1 MKNNLR
7 YGIRKHKLGAASV
20 FLGTMIVVGMGQDKE
35 AAASEQ
41 KTTTVEENGNSA
53 TDNKTSETQTTATNV
68 NHIEETQS
76 YNATVTEQPS
86 NATQVTTE
94 EAPKAVQAPQTAQP
108 ANIETVK
115 EEVVKEEAKP
125 QVKET
130 TQSQD
135 NSGDQR
141 QVDLTPKKAT
151 QNQVAETQVEVAQPR
166 TASESKPRVTRSA
179 DVAEAKEA
187 SNAKV
192 ETGTDVTSKVTVEI
206 GSIEGHNNT
215 NKVEPH
221 AGQRAVLK
229 YKLKFENGL
238 HQGDYF
244 DFTLSNNV
252 NTHGVST
259 ARKVPEIKNG
269 SVVMATGEVLEGGKI
284 RYTFTNDI
292 EDKVDVTAELEINLF
307 IDPKTVQTN
316 GNQTITSTLN
326 EEQTSKELDVKYKD
340 GIGNYYANLNGSI
353 ETFNKANN
361 RFSHVAFIKPN
372 NGKTTSVT
380 VTGTLMKGSNQ
391 NGNQP
396 KVRIFEYL
404 GNNEDIA
411 KSVYANTT
419 DTSKF
424 KEVTSNM
431 SGNLN
436 LQNNGSYSLNIENLD
451 KTYVVHYDGE
461 YLNGTDEVDFRTQ
474 MVGHPEQLYKYYYD
488 RGYTL
493 TWDNGLVLYSNKANG
508 NGKNGPIIQNNKFE
522 YKEDTIKETL
532 TGQYD
537 KNLVTTVEEEYDS
550 STLDIDYHT
559 AIDGGGGY
567 VDGYIETIEETDSS
581 AIDIDYHTAVDSEA
595 GHVGGYTE
603 SSEESNPI
611 DFEESTH
618 ENSKH
623 HADVVEYEEDTNPG
637 GGQVTTE
644 SNLVEFDEEST
655 KGIVTGA
662 VSDHTTVE
670 DTKEYTTE
678 SNLIELVDELPE
690 EHGQA
695 QGPVEEITENNH
707 HISHSGL
714 GTENGHGNY
723 DVIEEIEE
731 NSHVDIK
738 SELGYEGGQNS
749 GNQSFEEDTEE
760 DKPKYEQGGNI
771 VDIDFDSVPQIHGQN
786 KGNQSFE
793 EDTEKDKPKYEHGG
807 NIIDIDF
814 DSVPHIH
821 GFNKHTEIIEEDTNP
836 GGGQVTTESNLVEF
850 DEESTKG
857 IVTGAVSDHTTVE
870 DTKEYTTE
878 SNLIELVDEL
888 PEEHGQA
895 QGPIEEITENN
906 HHISHSGLGT
916 ENGHGNYDVIEEIEE
931 NSHVDIKSELGYEGG
946 QNSGNQSFEEDTE
959 EDKPKYE
966 QGGNI
971 VDIDF
976 DSVPQIH
983 GQNKGNQSFEEDTEK
998 DKPKYEQGGNIID
1011 IDFDSVPH
1019 IHGFNKHTEI
1029 IEEDTNKDKPNYQF
1043 GGHNSVDFEED
1054 TLPQVS
1060 GHNEGQQT
1068 IEEDTTPPIV
1078 PPTPPTPEV
1087 PSEPETP
1094 TPPTP
1099 EVPSEPE
1106 TPTPPTPEVP
1116 TEPGKPIPPAKEEP
1130 KKPSKPVEQGKVVTP
1145 VIEINEK
1152 VKAVVPTKKAQSKK
1166 SELPETGGEESTNNG
1181 MLFGGLF
1188 SILGLALLRRN
1199 KKNHKA

>member
-41 KTTTVEENGNSA
+41 KTTVEENGNSA
-53 TDNKTSETQTTATNV
+53 TDNKVSETQTTATNV
-68 NHIEETQS
+68 NTIEETQS

-94 EAPKAVQAPQTAQP
+94 EAPNAVQAPQTAQP
-108 ANIETVK
+108 ANVETVK
-115 EEVVKEEAKP
+115 EEEKP

-130 TQSQD
+130 TQPQD
-135 NSGDQR
+135 NSGNQR
-141 QVDLTPKKAT
+141 QVDLTPKKVT
-151 QNQVAETQVEVAQPR
+151 QNQGTETQVEVAQPR

-187 SNAKV
+187 SDVSEVK
-192 ETGTDVTSKVTVEI
+192 GTDVTSKVTVTES
-206 GSIEGHNNT
+206 SIEGHNNT

-259 ARKVPEIKNG
+259 VRKVPDILNG
-269 SVVMATGEVLEGGKI
+269 SLVMATGKVLGEGKI
-284 RYTFTNDI
+284 RYTFTDYINN
-292 EDKVDVTAELEINLF
+292 KVNVTANLEINLF
-307 IDPKTVQTN
+307 IDPKTVQDN
-316 GNQTITSTLN
+316 GNQKITSMINDHETEKTIPISYN
-326 EEQTSKELDVKYKD
+326 PGVSNT
-340 GIGNYYANLNGSI
+340 YANINGSI
-353 ETFNKANN
+353 ETFNKADNK
-361 RFSHVAFIKPN
+361 FTHVAYIIPK
-372 NGKTTSVT
+372 NGMSTESATI
-380 VTGTLMKGSNQ
+380 TGTLMKGSNS
-391 NGNQP
+391 NGNSP
-396 KVRIFEYL
+396 TVKIFEVL
-404 GNNEDIA
+404 ESNKELP
-411 KSVYANTT
+411 KSVYANIN
-419 DTSKF
+419 DTNTF
-424 KEVTSNM
+424 KDVTSQM
-431 SGNLN
+431 KDNLTVSE
-436 LQNNGSYSLNIENLD
+436 NGSYSLNIENLN
-451 KTYVVHYDGE
+451 KTYVVHYSGE
-461 YLNGTDEVDFRTQ
+461 YLSGSHEVDFRTQ
-474 MVGHPEQLYKYYYD
+474 MTGHPKQQSIYYYNH
-488 RGYTL
+488 GYTL

-508 NGKNGPIIQNNKFE
+508 DGKYGPIVDSNNFE
-522 YKEDTIKETL
+522 FSEDSGNGSIS
-532 TGQYD
+532 GQYD
-537 KNLVTTVEEEYDS
+537 AKQIIETEENQDN
-550 STLDIDYHT
+550 TPLDIDYHT
-559 AIDGGGGY
+559 AIDGEGGY

-695 QGPVEEITENNH
+695 QGPIEEITENNH

-723 DVIEEIEE
+723 GVIEEIEE

-786 KGNQSFE
+786 KGDQSFE

-821 GFNKHTEIIEEDTNP
+821 GFNKHTEIIEEDTN
-836 GGGQVTTESNLVEF
+836 
-850 DEESTKG
+850 
-857 IVTGAVSDHTTVE
+857 
-870 DTKEYTTE
+870 
-878 SNLIELVDEL
+878 
-888 PEEHGQA
+888 
-895 QGPIEEITENN
+895 
-906 HHISHSGLGT
+906 
-916 ENGHGNYDVIEEIEE
+916 
-931 NSHVDIKSELGYEGG
+931 
-946 QNSGNQSFEEDTE
+946 
-959 EDKPKYE
+959 
-966 QGGNI
+966 
-971 VDIDF
+971 
-976 DSVPQIH
+976 
-983 GQNKGNQSFEEDTEK
+983 
-998 DKPKYEQGGNIID
+998 
-1011 IDFDSVPH
+1011 
-1019 IHGFNKHTEI
+1019 
-1029 IEEDTNKDKPNYQF
+1029 KDKPNYQF
-1043 GGHNSVDFEED
+1043 GGHNIVDFEED
-1054 TLPQVS
+1054 TLPKVS
-1060 GHNEGQQT
+1060 GQNEGQQT
-1068 IEEDTTPPIV
+1068 IEEDTTPPT

-1099 EVPSEPE
+1099 EVPA
-1106 TPTPPTPEVP
+1106 
-1116 TEPGKPIPPAKEEP
+1116 EPGKPVPPAKEEP
-1130 KKPSKPVEQGKVVTP
+1130 KKPSKPVEQ
-1145 VIEINEK
+1145 
-1152 VKAVVPTKKAQSKK
+1152 
-1166 SELPETGGEESTNNG
+1166 
-1181 MLFGGLF
+1181 
-1188 SILGLALLRRN
+1188 
-1199 KKNHKA
+1199 

>member
-41 KTTTVEENGNSA
+41 KTTVEENGNSA
-53 TDNKTSETQTTATNV
+53 TDNKVSETQTTATNV
-68 NHIEETQS
+68 NTIEETQS
-76 YNATVTEQPS
+76 YNATVTEQLS

-94 EAPKAVQAPQTAQP
+94 EAPNAVQEPQTAQP
-108 ANIETVK
+108 ANVETVK
-115 EEVVKEEAKP
+115 EEEKP

-130 TQSQD
+130 TQPQD
-135 NSGDQR
+135 NSGNQR
-141 QVDLTPKKAT
+141 QVDLTPKKVT
-151 QNQVAETQVEVAQPR
+151 QNQGTETQVEVAQPR

-179 DVAEAKEA
+179 DVVESKEA
-187 SNAKV
+187 SDAKV
-192 ETGTDVTSKVTVEI
+192 EMGTDVTSKVTVTES
-206 GSIEGHNNT
+206 SIEGHNNT

-229 YKLKFENGL
+229 YKLKFEKGL
-238 HQGDYF
+238 HKGDYF

-269 SVVMATGEVLEGGKI
+269 SVVMATGKILEGGKI

-326 EEQTSKELDVKYKD
+326 GEQTSKELDVKYKD

-361 RFSHVAFIKPN
+361 RFTHVAFIKPN

-396 KVRIFEYL
+396 KVRVFEYL

-424 KEVTSNM
+424 KEVTSSMN
-431 SGNLN
+431 GNLN
-436 LQNNGSYSLNIENLD
+436 VQTNGSYSLNLENLD

-559 AIDGGGGY
+559 AIDGEGGY

-644 SNLVEFDEEST
+644 SNLVEFDE
-655 KGIVTGA
+655 
-662 VSDHTTVE
+662 D
-670 DTKEYTTE
+670 
-678 SNLIELVDELPE
+678 
-690 EHGQA
+690 
-695 QGPVEEITENNH
+695 
-707 HISHSGL
+707 
-714 GTENGHGNY
+714 
-723 DVIEEIEE
+723 
-731 NSHVDIK
+731 
-738 SELGYEGGQNS
+738 
-749 GNQSFEEDTEE
+749 
-760 DKPKYEQGGNI
+760 
-771 VDIDFDSVPQIHGQN
+771 
-786 KGNQSFE
+786 
-793 EDTEKDKPKYEHGG
+793 
-807 NIIDIDF
+807 
-814 DSVPHIH
+814 
-821 GFNKHTEIIEEDTNP
+821 
-836 GGGQVTTESNLVEF
+836 
-850 DEESTKG
+850 STKG

-916 ENGHGNYDVIEEIEE
+916 ENGHGNYGVIEEIEE

-983 GQNKGNQSFEEDTEK
+983 GQNNGNQSFEEDTEK
-998 DKPKYEQGGNIID
+998 DKPKYEHGGNIID

-1054 TLPQVS
+1054 TLPKVS
-1060 GHNEGQQT
+1060 GQNEGQQT
-1068 IEEDTTPPIV
+1068 IEEDTT

-1116 TEPGKPIPPAKEEP
+1116 SEPETPTPPTPEVPAEPGKPVPPAKEEP

-1152 VKAVVPTKKAQSKK
+1152 VKAVAPTKKPQSKK
-1166 SELPETGGEESTNNG
+1166 SELPETGGEESTNKG

>member
-41 KTTTVEENGNSA
+41 KTTVEENGNSA
-53 TDNKTSETQTTATNV
+53 TDNKVSETQTTATNV

-76 YNATVTEQPS
+76 YNATATEQPS

-108 ANIETVK
+108 ANLETVK
-115 EEVVKEEAKP
+115 EEVVKEEANP

-151 QNQVAETQVEVAQPR
+151 QNQAAETQVEVAQPR
-166 TASESKPRVTRSA
+166 TVSESKPRVTRSA
-179 DVAEAKEA
+179 DVAEA
-187 SNAKV
+187 SDAKV
-192 ETGTDVTSKVTVEI
+192 ETGTDVTSKVTVTES
-206 GSIEGHNNT
+206 SIEGHNNT

-221 AGQRAVLK
+221 EGQRAILK
-229 YKLKFENGL
+229 YKLKFEDGL
-238 HQGDYF
+238 KKGDYF

-252 NTHGVST
+252 NTYGVST

-269 SVVMATGEVLEGGKI
+269 SVVMATGQLLEGGKI
-284 RYTFTNDI
+284 RYTFTDYI
-292 EDKVDVTAELEINLF
+292 DHKVDVTAELDINLF
-307 IDPKTVQTN
+307 IDPKTVQNN
-316 GNQTITSTLN
+316 GNQTITSSLN
-326 EEQTSKELDVKYKD
+326 NKVTTNNVEVTYKN
-340 GIGNYYANLNGSI
+340 GVSNYYANVNGSI
-353 ETFNKANN
+353 ETFNKKDNK
-361 RFSHVAFIKPN
+361 FSHVAYIKPL
-372 NGKTTSVT
+372 NGDALESVT
-380 VTGTLMKGSNQ
+380 VTGTLIKGSNAS
-391 NGNQP
+391 GNQP
-396 KVRIFEYL
+396 TVKVYEYL
-404 GNNEDIA
+404 GSKEELSQ
-411 KSVYANTT
+411 SVYAETS

-424 KEVTSNM
+424 KDVTNDMNGKLTVQS
-431 SGNLN
+431 
-436 LQNNGSYSLNIENLD
+436 NGSYSLNLDKLD
-451 KTYVVHYDGE
+451 KTYVIHYDGE
-461 YLNGTDEVDFRTQ
+461 YLNSADEVDFRTQ
-474 MVGHPEQLYKYYYD
+474 MVGHPKQSYYYYYHN
-488 RGYTL
+488 GYTL

-508 NGKNGPIIQNNKFE
+508 NGKNGEIIEKN
-522 YKEDTIKETL
+522 DL
-532 TGQYD
+532 TFTEESGDGSINGSYTEQQIV
-537 KNLVTTVEEEYDS
+537 NTVEETDS

-559 AIDGGGGY
+559 AIDGEGGY

-723 DVIEEIEE
+723 GVIEEIEE

-786 KGNQSFE
+786 N
-793 EDTEKDKPKYEHGG
+793 
-807 NIIDIDF
+807 
-814 DSVPHIH
+814 
-821 GFNKHTEIIEEDTNP
+821 
-836 GGGQVTTESNLVEF
+836 
-850 DEESTKG
+850 
-857 IVTGAVSDHTTVE
+857 
-870 DTKEYTTE
+870 
-878 SNLIELVDEL
+878 
-888 PEEHGQA
+888 
-895 QGPIEEITENN
+895 
-906 HHISHSGLGT
+906 
-916 ENGHGNYDVIEEIEE
+916 
-931 NSHVDIKSELGYEGG
+931 
-946 QNSGNQSFEEDTE
+946 
-959 EDKPKYE
+959 
-966 QGGNI
+966 
-971 VDIDF
+971 
-976 DSVPQIH
+976 
-983 GQNKGNQSFEEDTEK
+983 GNQSFEEDTEK

-1011 IDFDSVPH
+1011 IDFDSVPQ

-1054 TLPQVS
+1054 TLPKVS
-1060 GHNEGQQT
+1060 GQNEGQQT
-1068 IEEDTTPPIV
+1068 IEEDTT

-1116 TEPGKPIPPAKEEP
+1116 SEPETPTPPTPEVPAEPGKPVPPAKEEP

-1152 VKAVVPTKKAQSKK
+1152 VKAVAPTKKAQSKK
-1166 SELPETGGEESTNNG
+1166 SELPETGGEESTNKG

-1199 KKNHKA
+1199 KKNNKA

>member
-41 KTTTVEENGNSA
+41 KTTVEENGNSA
-53 TDNKTSETQTTATNV
+53 TDNKVSETQTTATNV
-68 NHIEETQS
+68 NTIEETQS

-94 EAPKAVQAPQTAQP
+94 EAPNAVQAPQTAQP
-108 ANIETVK
+108 ANVETVK
-115 EEVVKEEAKP
+115 EEEKP

-130 TQSQD
+130 TQPQD
-135 NSGDQR
+135 NSGNQR
-141 QVDLTPKKAT
+141 QVDLTPKKVT
-151 QNQVAETQVEVAQPR
+151 QNQGTETQVEVAQPR

-187 SNAKV
+187 SDVSEVK
-192 ETGTDVTSKVTVEI
+192 GTDVTSKVTVTES
-206 GSIEGHNNT
+206 SIEGHNNT

-244 DFTLSNNV
+244 EFTLSNNV

-259 ARKVPEIKNG
+259 VRKVPDILNG
-269 SVVMATGEVLEGGKI
+269 SLVMATGKVLGEGKI
-284 RYTFTNDI
+284 RYTFTDYINN
-292 EDKVDVTAELEINLF
+292 KVNVTANLEINLF
-307 IDPKTVQTN
+307 IDPKTVQDN
-316 GNQTITSTLN
+316 GNQKITSMINDHETEKTIPISYN
-326 EEQTSKELDVKYKD
+326 PGVSNT
-340 GIGNYYANLNGSI
+340 YANINGSI
-353 ETFNKANN
+353 ETFNKADNK
-361 RFSHVAFIKPN
+361 FTHVAYIIPK
-372 NGKTTSVT
+372 NGMSTESATI
-380 VTGTLMKGSNQ
+380 TGTLMKGSNS
-391 NGNQP
+391 NGNSP
-396 KVRIFEYL
+396 TVKIFEVL
-404 GNNEDIA
+404 ESNKELP
-411 KSVYANTT
+411 KSVYANIN
-419 DTSKF
+419 DTNTF
-424 KEVTSNM
+424 KDVTSQM
-431 SGNLN
+431 KDNLTVSE
-436 LQNNGSYSLNIENLD
+436 NGSYSLNIENLN
-451 KTYVVHYDGE
+451 KTYVVHYSGE
-461 YLNGTDEVDFRTQ
+461 YLSGSHEVDFRTQ
-474 MVGHPEQLYKYYYD
+474 MTGHPKQQSIYYYNH
-488 RGYTL
+488 GYTL

-508 NGKNGPIIQNNKFE
+508 DGKYGPIVDSNNFE
-522 YKEDTIKETL
+522 FSEDSGNGSIS
-532 TGQYD
+532 GQYD
-537 KNLVTTVEEEYDS
+537 AKQIIETEENQDN
-550 STLDIDYHT
+550 TPLDIDYHT
-559 AIDGGGGY
+559 AIDGEGGY

-695 QGPVEEITENNH
+695 QGPIEEITENNH

-723 DVIEEIEE
+723 GVIEEIEE

-786 KGNQSFE
+786 KGDQSFE

-821 GFNKHTEIIEEDTNP
+821 GFNKHTEIIEEDTN
-836 GGGQVTTESNLVEF
+836 
-850 DEESTKG
+850 
-857 IVTGAVSDHTTVE
+857 
-870 DTKEYTTE
+870 
-878 SNLIELVDEL
+878 
-888 PEEHGQA
+888 
-895 QGPIEEITENN
+895 
-906 HHISHSGLGT
+906 
-916 ENGHGNYDVIEEIEE
+916 
-931 NSHVDIKSELGYEGG
+931 
-946 QNSGNQSFEEDTE
+946 
-959 EDKPKYE
+959 
-966 QGGNI
+966 
-971 VDIDF
+971 
-976 DSVPQIH
+976 
-983 GQNKGNQSFEEDTEK
+983 
-998 DKPKYEQGGNIID
+998 
-1011 IDFDSVPH
+1011 
-1019 IHGFNKHTEI
+1019 
-1029 IEEDTNKDKPNYQF
+1029 KDKPNYQF
-1043 GGHNSVDFEED
+1043 GGHNIVDFEED
-1054 TLPQVS
+1054 TLPKVS
-1060 GHNEGQQT
+1060 GQNEGQQT
-1068 IEEDTTPPIV
+1068 IEEDTTPPT

-1116 TEPGKPIPPAKEEP
+1116 SEPETPTPPTPEVPSEPETPTPPTPEVPAEPGKPVPPAKEEP

-1152 VKAVVPTKKAQSKK
+1152 VKAVAPTKKAQSKK
-1166 SELPETGGEESTNNG
+1166 SELPETGGEESTNKG

-1199 KKNHKA
+1199 KKNNKA

>member
-41 KTTTVEENGNSA
+41 KTTVEENGNSA
-53 TDNKTSETQTTATNV
+53 TDNKVSETQTTATNV
-68 NHIEETQS
+68 NTIEETQS

-94 EAPKAVQAPQTAQP
+94 EAPNAVQAPQTAQP
-108 ANIETVK
+108 ANVETVK
-115 EEVVKEEAKP
+115 EEEKP

-130 TQSQD
+130 TQPQD
-135 NSGDQR
+135 NSGNQR
-141 QVDLTPKKAT
+141 QVDLTPKKVT
-151 QNQVAETQVEVAQPR
+151 QNQGTETQVEVAQPR
-166 TASESKPRVTRSA
+166 TTSESKPRVTRSA

-187 SNAKV
+187 SDVSEVK
-192 ETGTDVTSKVTVEI
+192 GTDVTSKVTVTES
-206 GSIEGHNNT
+206 SIEGHNNT

-259 ARKVPEIKNG
+259 VRKVPDILNG
-269 SVVMATGEVLEGGKI
+269 SLVMATGKVLGEGKI
-284 RYTFTNDI
+284 RYTFTDYINN
-292 EDKVDVTAELEINLF
+292 KVNVTANLEINLF
-307 IDPKTVQTN
+307 IDPKTVQDN
-316 GNQTITSTLN
+316 GNQKITSMINDHETEKTIPISYN
-326 EEQTSKELDVKYKD
+326 PGVSNT
-340 GIGNYYANLNGSI
+340 YANINGSI
-353 ETFNKANN
+353 ETFNKADNK
-361 RFSHVAFIKPN
+361 FTHVAYIIPK
-372 NGKTTSVT
+372 NGMSTESATI
-380 VTGTLMKGSNQ
+380 TGTLMKGSNS
-391 NGNQP
+391 NGNSP
-396 KVRIFEYL
+396 TVKIFEVL
-404 GNNEDIA
+404 ESNKELP
-411 KSVYANTT
+411 KSVYANIN
-419 DTSKF
+419 DTNTF
-424 KEVTSNM
+424 KDVTSQM
-431 SGNLN
+431 KDNLTVSE
-436 LQNNGSYSLNIENLD
+436 NGSYSLNIENLN
-451 KTYVVHYDGE
+451 KTYVVHYSGE
-461 YLNGTDEVDFRTQ
+461 YLSGSHEVDFRTQ
-474 MVGHPEQLYKYYYD
+474 MTGHPKQQSIYYYNH
-488 RGYTL
+488 GYTL

-508 NGKNGPIIQNNKFE
+508 DGKYGPIVDSNNFE
-522 YKEDTIKETL
+522 FSEDSGNGSIS
-532 TGQYD
+532 GQYD
-537 KNLVTTVEEEYDS
+537 AKQIIETEENQDN
-550 STLDIDYHT
+550 TPLDIDYHT
-559 AIDGGGGY
+559 AIDGEGGY

-695 QGPVEEITENNH
+695 QGPIEEITENNH

-723 DVIEEIEE
+723 GVIEEIEE

-786 KGNQSFE
+786 KGDQSFE

-821 GFNKHTEIIEEDTNP
+821 GFNKHTEIIEEDTN
-836 GGGQVTTESNLVEF
+836 
-850 DEESTKG
+850 
-857 IVTGAVSDHTTVE
+857 
-870 DTKEYTTE
+870 
-878 SNLIELVDEL
+878 
-888 PEEHGQA
+888 
-895 QGPIEEITENN
+895 
-906 HHISHSGLGT
+906 
-916 ENGHGNYDVIEEIEE
+916 
-931 NSHVDIKSELGYEGG
+931 
-946 QNSGNQSFEEDTE
+946 
-959 EDKPKYE
+959 
-966 QGGNI
+966 
-971 VDIDF
+971 
-976 DSVPQIH
+976 
-983 GQNKGNQSFEEDTEK
+983 
-998 DKPKYEQGGNIID
+998 
-1011 IDFDSVPH
+1011 
-1019 IHGFNKHTEI
+1019 
-1029 IEEDTNKDKPNYQF
+1029 KDKPNYQF
-1043 GGHNSVDFEED
+1043 GGHNIVDFEED
-1054 TLPQVS
+1054 TLPKVS
-1060 GHNEGQQT
+1060 GQNEGQQT
-1068 IEEDTTPPIV
+1068 IEEDTTPPT

-1116 TEPGKPIPPAKEEP
+1116 SEPETPTPPTPEVPSEPETPTPPTPEVPAEPGKPVPPAKEEP

-1152 VKAVVPTKKAQSKK
+1152 VKAVAPTKKAQSKK
-1166 SELPETGGEESTNNG
+1166 SELPETGGEESTNKG

-1199 KKNHKA
+1199 KKNNKA

>member
-53 TDNKTSETQTTATNV
+53 TDNKVNETQTTTTNV
-68 NHIEETQS
+68 NTIDETQS
-76 YNATVTEQPS
+76 YSATATEQPS

-94 EAPKAVQAPQTAQP
+94 KAPKAVQAVQAPQTAQP
-108 ANIETVK
+108 ANLETVK

-166 TASESKPRVTRSA
+166 TVSESKPRVTRSA

-187 SNAKV
+187 SDVSEVK
-192 ETGTDVTSKVTVEI
+192 GTDVTSKVTVTES
-206 GSIEGHNNT
+206 SIEGHNNT

-259 ARKVPEIKNG
+259 VRKVPDILNG
-269 SVVMATGEVLEGGKI
+269 SLVMATGKVLGEGKI
-284 RYTFTNDI
+284 RYTFTDYINN
-292 EDKVDVTAELEINLF
+292 KVNVTANLEINLF
-307 IDPKTVQTN
+307 IDPKTVQDN
-316 GNQTITSTLN
+316 GNQKITSMINDHETEKTIPISYN
-326 EEQTSKELDVKYKD
+326 PGVSNT
-340 GIGNYYANLNGSI
+340 YANINGSI
-353 ETFNKANN
+353 ETFNKADNK
-361 RFSHVAFIKPN
+361 FTHVAYIIPK
-372 NGKTTSVT
+372 NGMSTESATI
-380 VTGTLMKGSNQ
+380 TGTLMKGSNS
-391 NGNQP
+391 NGNSP
-396 KVRIFEYL
+396 TVKIFEVL
-404 GNNEDIA
+404 ESNKELP
-411 KSVYANTT
+411 KSVYANIN
-419 DTSKF
+419 DTNTF
-424 KEVTSNM
+424 KDVTSQM
-431 SGNLN
+431 KDNLTVSE
-436 LQNNGSYSLNIENLD
+436 NGSYSLNIENLN
-451 KTYVVHYDGE
+451 KTYVVHYSGE
-461 YLNGTDEVDFRTQ
+461 YLSGSHEVDFRTQ
-474 MVGHPEQLYKYYYD
+474 MTGHPKQQSIYYYNH
-488 RGYTL
+488 GYTL

-508 NGKNGPIIQNNKFE
+508 DGKYGPIVDSNNFE
-522 YKEDTIKETL
+522 FSEDSGNGSIS
-532 TGQYD
+532 GQYD
-537 KNLVTTVEEEYDS
+537 AKQIIETEENQDN
-550 STLDIDYHT
+550 TPLDIDYHT
-559 AIDGGGGY
+559 AIDGEGGY

-695 QGPVEEITENNH
+695 QGPIEEITENNH

-723 DVIEEIEE
+723 GVIEEIEE

-786 KGNQSFE
+786 KGDQSFE

-821 GFNKHTEIIEEDTNP
+821 GFNKHTEIIEEDTN
-836 GGGQVTTESNLVEF
+836 
-850 DEESTKG
+850 
-857 IVTGAVSDHTTVE
+857 
-870 DTKEYTTE
+870 
-878 SNLIELVDEL
+878 
-888 PEEHGQA
+888 
-895 QGPIEEITENN
+895 
-906 HHISHSGLGT
+906 
-916 ENGHGNYDVIEEIEE
+916 
-931 NSHVDIKSELGYEGG
+931 
-946 QNSGNQSFEEDTE
+946 
-959 EDKPKYE
+959 
-966 QGGNI
+966 
-971 VDIDF
+971 
-976 DSVPQIH
+976 
-983 GQNKGNQSFEEDTEK
+983 
-998 DKPKYEQGGNIID
+998 
-1011 IDFDSVPH
+1011 
-1019 IHGFNKHTEI
+1019 
-1029 IEEDTNKDKPNYQF
+1029 KDKPNYQF
-1043 GGHNSVDFEED
+1043 GGHNIVDFEED
-1054 TLPQVS
+1054 TLPKVS
-1060 GHNEGQQT
+1060 GQNEGQQT
-1068 IEEDTTPPIV
+1068 IEEDTTPPT

-1087 PSEPETP
+1087 PSEPET
-1094 TPPTP
+1094 
-1099 EVPSEPE
+1099 
-1106 TPTPPTPEVP
+1106 
-1116 TEPGKPIPPAKEEP
+1116 
-1130 KKPSKPVEQGKVVTP
+1130 
-1145 VIEINEK
+1145 
-1152 VKAVVPTKKAQSKK
+1152 
-1166 SELPETGGEESTNNG
+1166 
-1181 MLFGGLF
+1181 
-1188 SILGLALLRRN
+1188 
-1199 KKNHKA
+1199 

>member
-53 TDNKTSETQTTATNV
+53 TDNKVNETQTTTTNV
-68 NHIEETQS
+68 NTIDETQS
-76 YNATVTEQPS
+76 YSATATEQPS

-94 EAPKAVQAPQTAQP
+94 KAPKAVQAVQAPQTAQP
-108 ANIETVK
+108 ANLETVK

-166 TASESKPRVTRSA
+166 TVSESKPRVTRSA

-187 SNAKV
+187 SDVSEVK
-192 ETGTDVTSKVTVEI
+192 GTDVTSKVTVTES
-206 GSIEGHNNT
+206 SIEGHNNT

-259 ARKVPEIKNG
+259 VRKVPDILNG
-269 SVVMATGEVLEGGKI
+269 SLVMATGKVLGEGKI
-284 RYTFTNDI
+284 RYTFTDYINN
-292 EDKVDVTAELEINLF
+292 KVNVTANLEINLF
-307 IDPKTVQTN
+307 IDPKTVQDN
-316 GNQTITSTLN
+316 GNQKITSMINDHETEKTIPISYN
-326 EEQTSKELDVKYKD
+326 PGVSNT
-340 GIGNYYANLNGSI
+340 YANINGSI
-353 ETFNKANN
+353 ETFNKADNK
-361 RFSHVAFIKPN
+361 FTHVAYIIPK
-372 NGKTTSVT
+372 NGMSTESATI
-380 VTGTLMKGSNQ
+380 TGTLMKGSNS
-391 NGNQP
+391 NGNSP
-396 KVRIFEYL
+396 TVKIFEVL
-404 GNNEDIA
+404 ESNKELP
-411 KSVYANTT
+411 KSVYANIN
-419 DTSKF
+419 DTNTF
-424 KEVTSNM
+424 KDVTSQM
-431 SGNLN
+431 KDNLTVSE
-436 LQNNGSYSLNIENLD
+436 NGSYSLNIENLN
-451 KTYVVHYDGE
+451 KTYVVHYSGE
-461 YLNGTDEVDFRTQ
+461 YLSGSHEVDFRTQ
-474 MVGHPEQLYKYYYD
+474 MTGHPKQQSIYYYNH
-488 RGYTL
+488 GYTL

-508 NGKNGPIIQNNKFE
+508 DGKYGPIVDSNNFE
-522 YKEDTIKETL
+522 FSEDSGNGSIS
-532 TGQYD
+532 GQYD
-537 KNLVTTVEEEYDS
+537 AKQIIETEENQDN
-550 STLDIDYHT
+550 TPLDIDYHT
-559 AIDGGGGY
+559 AIDGEGGY

-695 QGPVEEITENNH
+695 QGPIEEITENNH

-723 DVIEEIEE
+723 GVIEEIEE

-786 KGNQSFE
+786 KGDQSFE

-821 GFNKHTEIIEEDTNP
+821 GFNKHTEIIEEDTN
-836 GGGQVTTESNLVEF
+836 
-850 DEESTKG
+850 
-857 IVTGAVSDHTTVE
+857 
-870 DTKEYTTE
+870 
-878 SNLIELVDEL
+878 
-888 PEEHGQA
+888 
-895 QGPIEEITENN
+895 
-906 HHISHSGLGT
+906 
-916 ENGHGNYDVIEEIEE
+916 
-931 NSHVDIKSELGYEGG
+931 
-946 QNSGNQSFEEDTE
+946 
-959 EDKPKYE
+959 
-966 QGGNI
+966 
-971 VDIDF
+971 
-976 DSVPQIH
+976 
-983 GQNKGNQSFEEDTEK
+983 
-998 DKPKYEQGGNIID
+998 
-1011 IDFDSVPH
+1011 
-1019 IHGFNKHTEI
+1019 
-1029 IEEDTNKDKPNYQF
+1029 KDKPNYQF
-1043 GGHNSVDFEED
+1043 GGHNIVDFEED
-1054 TLPQVS
+1054 TLPKVS
-1060 GHNEGQQT
+1060 GQNEGQQT
-1068 IEEDTTPPIV
+1068 IEEDTTPPT

-1116 TEPGKPIPPAKEEP
+1116 SEPETPTPPTPEVPSEPETPTPPTPEVPAEPGKPVSPAKEEP

-1152 VKAVVPTKKAQSKK
+1152 VKAVAPTKKAQSKK
-1166 SELPETGGEESTNNG
+1166 SELPETGGEESTNKG

-1199 KKNHKA
+1199 KKNNKA

>member
-53 TDNKTSETQTTATNV
+53 TDNKVNETQTTTTNV
-68 NHIEETQS
+68 NTIDETQS
-76 YNATVTEQPS
+76 YSATATEQPS

-94 EAPKAVQAPQTAQP
+94 KAPKAVQAVQAPQTAQP
-108 ANIETVK
+108 ANLETVK

-166 TASESKPRVTRSA
+166 TVSESKPRVTRSA
-179 DVAEAKEA
+179 DVVDAKEA
-187 SNAKV
+187 SDVSEVK
-192 ETGTDVTSKVTVEI
+192 GTDVTSKVTVEDE
-206 GSIEGHNNT
+206 SKIEAPKGNN
-215 NKVEPH
+215 VQPH
-221 AGQRAVLK
+221 EGQRVVLK
-229 YKLKFENGL
+229 YKLKFQDGL
-238 HQGDYF
+238 KTGDYF

-259 ARKVPEIKNG
+259 IRKVPDIKNG
-269 SVVMATGEVLEGGKI
+269 SLVMAKGQVLDNGRI
-284 RYTFTNDI
+284 RYTFIDYI
-292 EDKVDVTAELEINLF
+292 KDKVNVTANLEINLF
-307 IDPKTVQTN
+307 IDPKTVQSN
-316 GNQTITSTLN
+316 GQQTITSKLN
-326 EEQTSKELDVKYKD
+326 GKETSGTMQITYKD
-340 GIGNYYANLNGSI
+340 GVKNQYTNVNGSI
-353 ETFNKANN
+353 ETFDKEKNK
-361 RFSHVAFIKPN
+361 FTHVAYIKPINGN
-372 NGKTTSVT
+372 NSDSVT
-380 VTGTLMKGSNQ
+380 VTGMLTQGSNE
-391 NGNQP
+391 NGTQP
-396 KVRIFEYL
+396 NVKIYEYVGTENGL
-404 GNNEDIA
+404 PQ
-411 KSVYANTT
+411 SVYANTADST
-419 DTSKF
+419 QLKD
-424 KEVTSNM
+424 VTNQM
-431 SGNLN
+431 SDKLKV
-436 LQNNGSYSLNIENLD
+436 QNNGSYSLNFDKLD
-451 KTYVVHYDGE
+451 KTYVIHYTGD
-461 YLNGTDEVDFRTQ
+461 YLNGTSEVNFRTQ
-474 MVGHPEQLYKYYYD
+474 LTGYPENRYKTYYYNN
-488 RGYTL
+488 GYIL

-508 NGKNGPIIQNNKFE
+508 DGKYGPIVDSNNFE
-522 YKEDTIKETL
+522 FSEDSGNGSIS
-532 TGQYD
+532 GQYD
-537 KNLVTTVEEEYDS
+537 AKQIIETEENQDN
-550 STLDIDYHT
+550 TPLDIDYHT
-559 AIDGGGGY
+559 AIDGEGGY

-655 KGIVTGA
+655 RV
-662 VSDHTTVE
+662 
-670 DTKEYTTE
+670 
-678 SNLIELVDELPE
+678 
-690 EHGQA
+690 
-695 QGPVEEITENNH
+695 
-707 HISHSGL
+707 
-714 GTENGHGNY
+714 
-723 DVIEEIEE
+723 
-731 NSHVDIK
+731 
-738 SELGYEGGQNS
+738 
-749 GNQSFEEDTEE
+749 
-760 DKPKYEQGGNI
+760 
-771 VDIDFDSVPQIHGQN
+771 
-786 KGNQSFE
+786 
-793 EDTEKDKPKYEHGG
+793 
-807 NIIDIDF
+807 
-814 DSVPHIH
+814 
-821 GFNKHTEIIEEDTNP
+821 
-836 GGGQVTTESNLVEF
+836 
-850 DEESTKG
+850 

-916 ENGHGNYDVIEEIEE
+916 ENGHGNYGVIEEIEE

-983 GQNKGNQSFEEDTEK
+983 GQNKGDQSFEEDTEK
-998 DKPKYEQGGNIID
+998 DKPKYEHGGNIID

-1043 GGHNSVDFEED
+1043 GGHNIVDFEED
-1054 TLPQVS
+1054 TLPKVS
-1060 GHNEGQQT
+1060 GQNEGQQT
-1068 IEEDTTPPIV
+1068 IEEDTT

-1116 TEPGKPIPPAKEEP
+1116 
-1130 KKPSKPVEQGKVVTP
+1130 
-1145 VIEINEK
+1145 
-1152 VKAVVPTKKAQSKK
+1152 
-1166 SELPETGGEESTNNG
+1166 SEPETPTPPTPEVPSEPEKPTPPTPEVP
-1181 MLFGGLF
+1181 
-1188 SILGLALLRRN
+1188 
-1199 KKNHKA
+1199 

>member
-53 TDNKTSETQTTATNV
+53 TDNKVNETQTTTTNV
-68 NHIEETQS
+68 NTIDETQS
-76 YNATVTEQPS
+76 FSATATEQPS

-94 EAPKAVQAPQTAQP
+94 KAPKAVQAPQTAQP
-108 ANIETVK
+108 ASLETVK

-125 QVKET
+125 QVET
-130 TQSQD
+130 TQPQD

-141 QVDLTPKKAT
+141 QVDLTPKKTT

-179 DVAEAKEA
+179 DVVEAKEA
-187 SNAKV
+187 SDAKV
-192 ETGTDVTSKVTVEI
+192 ETGTDVTSKVTVTES
-206 GSIEGHNNT
+206 SIEGHNNT

-269 SVVMATGEVLEGGKI
+269 SVVMATGKILEGGKI

-326 EEQTSKELDVKYKD
+326 GEQTSKELDVKYKD

-361 RFSHVAFIKPN
+361 RFTHVAFIKPN

-396 KVRIFEYL
+396 KVRVFEYL

-424 KEVTSNM
+424 KEVTSSMN
-431 SGNLN
+431 GNLN
-436 LQNNGSYSLNIENLD
+436 VQTNGSYSLNLENLD

-532 TGQYD
+532 KGQYD

-559 AIDGGGGY
+559 AIDGEGGY

-655 KGIVTGA
+655 KDIVTGA
-662 VSDHTTVE
+662 VSDHTTIE

-678 SNLIELVDELPE
+678 I
-690 EHGQA
+690 
-695 QGPVEEITENNH
+695 
-707 HISHSGL
+707 
-714 GTENGHGNY
+714 
-723 DVIEEIEE
+723 
-731 NSHVDIK
+731 
-738 SELGYEGGQNS
+738 
-749 GNQSFEEDTEE
+749 
-760 DKPKYEQGGNI
+760 
-771 VDIDFDSVPQIHGQN
+771 
-786 KGNQSFE
+786 
-793 EDTEKDKPKYEHGG
+793 
-807 NIIDIDF
+807 
-814 DSVPHIH
+814 
-821 GFNKHTEIIEEDTNP
+821 
-836 GGGQVTTESNLVEF
+836 
-850 DEESTKG
+850 
-857 IVTGAVSDHTTVE
+857 
-870 DTKEYTTE
+870 
-878 SNLIELVDEL
+878 NLIELVDEL

-916 ENGHGNYDVIEEIEE
+916 ENGHGNYGVIEEIEE
-931 NSHVDIKSELGYEGG
+931 NSYVDIKSELGYEGG
-946 QNSGNQSFEEDTE
+946 QNSGDQSFEEDTE

-983 GQNKGNQSFEEDTEK
+983 GQNNGNQSFEEDTEK

-1011 IDFDSVPH
+1011 IDFDSVPQ
-1019 IHGFNKHTEI
+1019 IHGFNKHNEI

-1054 TLPQVS
+1054 TLPKVS
-1060 GHNEGQQT
+1060 GQNEGQQT
-1068 IEEDTTPPIV
+1068 IEEDTTPPTPPAPEV
-1078 PPTPPTPEV
+1078 PSEPGEPTPPTPEV

-1116 TEPGKPIPPAKEEP
+1116 SEPETPTPPTPEVPAEPGKPVPPAKEEP

-1152 VKAVVPTKKAQSKK
+1152 VKAVAPTKQKQSKK
-1166 SELPETGGEESTNNG
+1166 FELPETGGEESTNKG

-1199 KKNHKA
+1199 KKNNKA

>member
-53 TDNKTSETQTTATNV
+53 TDNKVNETQTTTTNV
-68 NHIEETQS
+68 NTIDETQS
-76 YNATVTEQPS
+76 YSATATEQPS

-94 EAPKAVQAPQTAQP
+94 KAPKAVQAVQAPQTAQP
-108 ANIETVK
+108 ANLETVK

-166 TASESKPRVTRSA
+166 TVSESKPRVTRSA
-179 DVAEAKEA
+179 DVVEAKEA
-187 SNAKV
+187 SDVSEVK
-192 ETGTDVTSKVTVEI
+192 GTDVTSKVTVEDE
-206 GSIEGHNNT
+206 SKIEAPKGNN
-215 NKVEPH
+215 VQPH
-221 AGQRAVLK
+221 EGQRVVLK
-229 YKLKFENGL
+229 YKLKFQDGL
-238 HQGDYF
+238 KTGDYF

-259 ARKVPEIKNG
+259 IRKVPDIKNG
-269 SVVMATGEVLEGGKI
+269 SLVMAKGQVLDNGRI
-284 RYTFTNDI
+284 RYTFIDYI
-292 EDKVDVTAELEINLF
+292 KDKVNVTANLEINLF
-307 IDPKTVQTN
+307 IDPKTVQSN
-316 GNQTITSTLN
+316 GQQTITSKLN
-326 EEQTSKELDVKYKD
+326 GKETSGTMQITYKD
-340 GIGNYYANLNGSI
+340 GVKNQYTNVNGSI
-353 ETFNKANN
+353 ETFDKEKNK
-361 RFSHVAFIKPN
+361 FTHVAYIKPINGN
-372 NGKTTSVT
+372 NSDSVT
-380 VTGTLMKGSNQ
+380 VTGMLTQGSNE
-391 NGNQP
+391 NGTQP
-396 KVRIFEYL
+396 NVKIYEYVGTENGL
-404 GNNEDIA
+404 PQ
-411 KSVYANTT
+411 SVYANTADST
-419 DTSKF
+419 QLKD
-424 KEVTSNM
+424 VTNQM
-431 SGNLN
+431 SDKLKV
-436 LQNNGSYSLNIENLD
+436 QNNGSYSLNFDKLD
-451 KTYVVHYDGE
+451 KTYVIHYTGD
-461 YLNGTDEVDFRTQ
+461 YLNGTSEVNFRTQ
-474 MVGHPEQLYKYYYD
+474 LTGYPENRYKTYYYNN
-488 RGYTL
+488 GYIL

-508 NGKNGPIIQNNKFE
+508 DGKYGPIVDSNNFE
-522 YKEDTIKETL
+522 FSEDSGNGSIS
-532 TGQYD
+532 GQYD
-537 KNLVTTVEEEYDS
+537 AKQIIETEENQDN
-550 STLDIDYHT
+550 TPLDIDYHT
-559 AIDGGGGY
+559 AIDGEGGY

-670 DTKEYTTE
+670 GTKEYTTE

-695 QGPVEEITENNH
+695 QGPIEEITENNH

-723 DVIEEIEE
+723 GVIDEIEE

-786 KGNQSFE
+786 N
-793 EDTEKDKPKYEHGG
+793 
-807 NIIDIDF
+807 
-814 DSVPHIH
+814 
-821 GFNKHTEIIEEDTNP
+821 
-836 GGGQVTTESNLVEF
+836 
-850 DEESTKG
+850 
-857 IVTGAVSDHTTVE
+857 
-870 DTKEYTTE
+870 
-878 SNLIELVDEL
+878 
-888 PEEHGQA
+888 
-895 QGPIEEITENN
+895 
-906 HHISHSGLGT
+906 
-916 ENGHGNYDVIEEIEE
+916 
-931 NSHVDIKSELGYEGG
+931 
-946 QNSGNQSFEEDTE
+946 GNQSFEEDTE

-971 VDIDF
+971 IDIDF

-983 GQNKGNQSFEEDTEK
+983 G
-998 DKPKYEQGGNIID
+998 
-1011 IDFDSVPH
+1011 
-1019 IHGFNKHTEI
+1019 FNKHNEI

-1054 TLPQVS
+1054 TLPKVS
-1060 GHNEGQQT
+1060 GQNEGQQT
-1068 IEEDTTPPIV
+1068 IEEDTT

-1094 TPPTP
+1094 VPPTP
-1099 EVPSEPE
+1099 EVPSEP
-1106 TPTPPTPEVP
+1106 
-1116 TEPGKPIPPAKEEP
+1116 GKPVPPAKEEP

-1152 VKAVVPTKKAQSKK
+1152 VKAVAPTKQKQSKK
-1166 SELPETGGEESTNNG
+1166 SELPETGGEESTNKG

-1188 SILGLALLRRN
+1188 SILGLVLLRRN
-1199 KKNHKA
+1199 KKNNKA

>member
-108 ANIETVK
+108 ANVETVK
-115 EEVVKEEAKP
+115 EEEKP

-130 TQSQD
+130 TQPQD
-135 NSGDQR
+135 NSGNQR
-141 QVDLTPKKAT
+141 QVDLTPKKVT
-151 QNQVAETQVEVAQPR
+151 QNQGTETQVEVAQPR

-187 SNAKV
+187 SDVSEVK
-192 ETGTDVTSKVTVEI
+192 GTDVTSKVTVES
-206 GSIEGHNNT
+206 GSIEAPQG

-221 AGQRAVLK
+221 AGQRVVLK
-229 YKLKFENGL
+229 YKLKFADGL
-238 HQGDYF
+238 KRGDYF

-252 NTHGVST
+252 NTYGVST

-269 SVVMATGEVLEGGKI
+269 SVVMATGEILGNGNI
-284 RYTFTNDI
+284 RYIFTNEI
-292 EDKVDVTAELEINLF
+292 EHKVEVTANLEINLF
-307 IDPKTVQTN
+307 IDPKTVQSN
-316 GNQTITSTLN
+316 GEQKITSKLN
-326 EEQTSKELDVKYKD
+326 GEETEKTIPVVYNPGVSNSYTNV
-340 GIGNYYANLNGSI
+340 NGSI
-353 ETFNKANN
+353 ETFNKESNKFTHIAY
-361 RFSHVAFIKPN
+361 IKPM
-372 NGKTTSVT
+372 NGNQSNTVS
-380 VTGTLMKGSNQ
+380 VTGTLTEGSNLA
-391 NGNQP
+391 GGQP
-396 KVRIFEYL
+396 TVKVYEYL
-404 GNNEDIA
+404 GKKDELPQ
-411 KSVYANTT
+411 SVYANTS
-419 DTSKF
+419 DTNKF
-424 KEVTSNM
+424 KDVTKEMNGKLSV
-431 SGNLN
+431 
-436 LQNNGSYSLNIENLD
+436 QDNGSYSLNLDKLD
-451 KTYVVHYDGE
+451 KTYVIHYTGE
-461 YLNGTDEVDFRTQ
+461 YLQGSDQVNFRTELY
-474 MVGHPEQLYKYYYD
+474 GYPERAYKSYYVYG
-488 RGYTL
+488 GYRL
-493 TWDNGLVLYSNKANG
+493 TWDNGLVLYSNKADG
-508 NGKNGPIIQNNKFE
+508 NGKNGQIIQDNDFE
-522 YKEDTIKETL
+522 YKEDTAKGTMS
-532 TGQYD
+532 GQYD
-537 KNLVTTVEEEYDS
+537 AKQIIETEENQDN
-550 STLDIDYHT
+550 TPLDIDYHT
-559 AIDGGGGY
+559 AIDGEGGY

-662 VSDHTTVE
+662 VSDHTTIE

-695 QGPVEEITENNH
+695 QGPIEEITENNH

-723 DVIEEIEE
+723 GVIEEIEE

-786 KGNQSFE
+786 KGDQSFE

-814 DSVPHIH
+814 DSVPQIH
-821 GFNKHTEIIEEDTNP
+821 GFNKHN
-836 GGGQVTTESNLVEF
+836 
-850 DEESTKG
+850 
-857 IVTGAVSDHTTVE
+857 
-870 DTKEYTTE
+870 
-878 SNLIELVDEL
+878 
-888 PEEHGQA
+888 
-895 QGPIEEITENN
+895 
-906 HHISHSGLGT
+906 
-916 ENGHGNYDVIEEIEE
+916 
-931 NSHVDIKSELGYEGG
+931 
-946 QNSGNQSFEEDTE
+946 
-959 EDKPKYE
+959 
-966 QGGNI
+966 
-971 VDIDF
+971 
-976 DSVPQIH
+976 
-983 GQNKGNQSFEEDTEK
+983 
-998 DKPKYEQGGNIID
+998 
-1011 IDFDSVPH
+1011 
-1019 IHGFNKHTEI
+1019 EI

-1054 TLPQVS
+1054 TLPKVS
-1060 GHNEGQQT
+1060 GQNEGQQT
-1068 IEEDTTPPIV
+1068 IEEDTT

-1116 TEPGKPIPPAKEEP
+1116 AEPGKPVPPAKEEP

-1152 VKAVVPTKKAQSKK
+1152 VKAVAPTKKAQSKK
-1166 SELPETGGEESTNNG
+1166 SELPETGGEESTNKG

-1199 KKNHKA
+1199 KKNNKA

>member
-108 ANIETVK
+108 ANVETVK
-115 EEVVKEEAKP
+115 EEEKP

-130 TQSQD
+130 TQPQD
-135 NSGDQR
+135 NSGNQR
-141 QVDLTPKKAT
+141 QVDLTPKKVT
-151 QNQVAETQVEVAQPR
+151 QNQGTETQVEVAQPR

-187 SNAKV
+187 SDVSEVK
-192 ETGTDVTSKVTVEI
+192 GTDVTSKVTVES
-206 GSIEGHNNT
+206 GSIEAPQG

-221 AGQRAVLK
+221 AGQRVVLK
-229 YKLKFENGL
+229 YKLKFADGL
-238 HQGDYF
+238 KRGDYF

-252 NTHGVST
+252 NTYGVST

-269 SVVMATGEVLEGGKI
+269 SVVMATGEILGNGNI
-284 RYTFTNDI
+284 RYTFTNEI
-292 EDKVDVTAELEINLF
+292 EHKVEVTANLEINLF
-307 IDPKTVQTN
+307 IDPKTVQSN
-316 GNQTITSTLN
+316 GEQKITSKLN
-326 EEQTSKELDVKYKD
+326 GEETEKTIPVVYNPGVSNSYTNV
-340 GIGNYYANLNGSI
+340 NGSI
-353 ETFNKANN
+353 ETFNKESNKFTHIAY
-361 RFSHVAFIKPN
+361 IKPM
-372 NGKTTSVT
+372 NGNQSNTVS
-380 VTGTLMKGSNQ
+380 VTGTLTEGSNLA
-391 NGNQP
+391 GGQP
-396 KVRIFEYL
+396 TVKVYEYL
-404 GNNEDIA
+404 GKKDELPQ
-411 KSVYANTT
+411 SVYANTS
-419 DTSKF
+419 DTNKF
-424 KEVTSNM
+424 KDVTKEMNGKLSV
-431 SGNLN
+431 
-436 LQNNGSYSLNIENLD
+436 QDNGSYSLNLDKLD
-451 KTYVVHYDGE
+451 KTYVIHYTGE
-461 YLNGTDEVDFRTQ
+461 YLQGSDQVNFRTELY
-474 MVGHPEQLYKYYYD
+474 GYPERAYKSYYVYG
-488 RGYTL
+488 GYRL
-493 TWDNGLVLYSNKANG
+493 TWDNGLVLYSNKADG
-508 NGKNGPIIQNNKFE
+508 NGKNGQIIQDNDFE
-522 YKEDTIKETL
+522 YKEDTAKGTMS
-532 TGQYD
+532 GQYD
-537 KNLVTTVEEEYDS
+537 AKQIIETEENQDN
-550 STLDIDYHT
+550 TPLDIDYHT
-559 AIDGGGGY
+559 AIDGEGGY

-662 VSDHTTVE
+662 VSDHTTIG

-695 QGPVEEITENNH
+695 QGPIEEITENNH

-723 DVIEEIEE
+723 GVIEEIEE

-786 KGNQSFE
+786 KGDQSFE

-814 DSVPHIH
+814 DSVPQIH
-821 GFNKHTEIIEEDTNP
+821 GFNKHN
-836 GGGQVTTESNLVEF
+836 
-850 DEESTKG
+850 
-857 IVTGAVSDHTTVE
+857 
-870 DTKEYTTE
+870 
-878 SNLIELVDEL
+878 
-888 PEEHGQA
+888 
-895 QGPIEEITENN
+895 
-906 HHISHSGLGT
+906 
-916 ENGHGNYDVIEEIEE
+916 
-931 NSHVDIKSELGYEGG
+931 
-946 QNSGNQSFEEDTE
+946 
-959 EDKPKYE
+959 
-966 QGGNI
+966 
-971 VDIDF
+971 
-976 DSVPQIH
+976 
-983 GQNKGNQSFEEDTEK
+983 
-998 DKPKYEQGGNIID
+998 
-1011 IDFDSVPH
+1011 
-1019 IHGFNKHTEI
+1019 EI

-1054 TLPQVS
+1054 TLPKVS
-1060 GHNEGQQT
+1060 GQNEGQQT
-1068 IEEDTTPPIV
+1068 IEEDTT

-1116 TEPGKPIPPAKEEP
+1116 AEPGKPVPPAKEEP

-1152 VKAVVPTKKAQSKK
+1152 VKAVAPTKKAQSKK
-1166 SELPETGGEESTNNG
+1166 SELPETGGEESTNKG

-1199 KKNHKA
+1199 KKNNKA

>member
-53 TDNKTSETQTTATNV
+53 TDNKVNETQTTTTNV
-68 NHIEETQS
+68 NTIDETQS
-76 YNATVTEQPS
+76 YSATATEQPS

-94 EAPKAVQAPQTAQP
+94 KAPKAVQAPQTAQP
-108 ANIETVK
+108 ANLETVK

-125 QVKET
+125 QVET

-151 QNQVAETQVEVAQPR
+151 QSQVAETQVEVAQPR
-166 TASESKPRVTRSA
+166 TVSESKPRVTRSA
-179 DVAEAKEA
+179 DVVDAKEA
-187 SNAKV
+187 SNASEIK
-192 ETGTDVTSKVTVEI
+192 GTDVTSKVTVES
-206 GSIEGHNNT
+206 GSIEAPQG

-221 AGQRAVLK
+221 AGQRVVLK
-229 YKLKFENGL
+229 YKLKFEKGL
-238 HQGDYF
+238 HKGDYF

-252 NTHGVST
+252 NTYGVST

-269 SVVMATGEVLEGGKI
+269 SVVMATGQLLGNGKI
-284 RYTFTNDI
+284 RYTFTDYI
-292 EDKVDVTAELEINLF
+292 DYKVNVTADLEINLF
-307 IDPKTVQTN
+307 IDPKTVQSN
-316 GNQTITSTLN
+316 GQQTITSTLN
-326 EEQTSKELDVKYKD
+326 DKETKNTLPIEYNPGVSN
-340 GIGNYYANLNGSI
+340 IYANINGSI
-353 ETFNKANN
+353 ETFDKGNN
-361 RFSHVAFIKPN
+361 RFTHVAYIKPQ
-372 NGKTTSVT
+372 NGQKSDSVSI
-380 VTGTLMKGSNQ
+380 TGTLTQGSKADGKAPTVKVYEVLKDANGLPQSIYANVSDSSMFKDVTEEMKDKLKVEN
-391 NGNQP
+391 NGNY
-396 KVRIFEYL
+396 KL
-404 GNNEDIA
+404 DIEKLE
-411 KSVYANTT
+411 KS
-419 DTSKF
+419 
-424 KEVTSNM
+424 
-431 SGNLN
+431 
-436 LQNNGSYSLNIENLD
+436 
-451 KTYVVHYDGE
+451 YVIHYDGE
-461 YLNGTDEVDFRTQ
+461 YLSGSDQVNFRTH
-474 MVGHPEQLYKYYYD
+474 MFGYPEQQYKYYYTHL
-488 RGYTL
+488 GYKL
-493 TWDNGLVLYSNKANG
+493 TWDNGLVLYSNKAKGDGTNG
-508 NGKNGPIIQNNKFE
+508 TITESNNMTFDEE
-522 YKEDTIKETL
+522 YGTGVI

-559 AIDGGGGY
+559 AIDGEGGY

-655 KGIVTGA
+655 KGILTGA

-695 QGPVEEITENNH
+695 QGPIEEITENNH

-723 DVIEEIEE
+723 GVIEEIEE

-786 KGNQSFE
+786 KGDQSFE

-821 GFNKHTEIIEEDTNP
+821 GFNKHTEIIEEDTN
-836 GGGQVTTESNLVEF
+836 
-850 DEESTKG
+850 
-857 IVTGAVSDHTTVE
+857 
-870 DTKEYTTE
+870 
-878 SNLIELVDEL
+878 
-888 PEEHGQA
+888 
-895 QGPIEEITENN
+895 
-906 HHISHSGLGT
+906 
-916 ENGHGNYDVIEEIEE
+916 
-931 NSHVDIKSELGYEGG
+931 
-946 QNSGNQSFEEDTE
+946 
-959 EDKPKYE
+959 
-966 QGGNI
+966 
-971 VDIDF
+971 
-976 DSVPQIH
+976 
-983 GQNKGNQSFEEDTEK
+983 
-998 DKPKYEQGGNIID
+998 
-1011 IDFDSVPH
+1011 
-1019 IHGFNKHTEI
+1019 
-1029 IEEDTNKDKPNYQF
+1029 KDKPNYQF
-1043 GGHNSVDFEED
+1043 GGHNIVDFEED
-1054 TLPQVS
+1054 TLPKVS
-1060 GHNEGQQT
+1060 GQNEGQQT
-1068 IEEDTTPPIV
+1068 IEEDTTPPT

-1116 TEPGKPIPPAKEEP
+1116 SEPETPTPPTPEVPSEPETPTPPTPEVPAEPGKPVPPAKEEP

-1152 VKAVVPTKKAQSKK
+1152 VKAVAPTKKAQSKK
-1166 SELPETGGEESTNNG
+1166 SELPETGGEESTNKG

-1199 KKNHKA
+1199 KKNNKA

>member
-53 TDNKTSETQTTATNV
+53 TDNKVNETQTTTTNV
-68 NHIEETQS
+68 NTIDETQS
-76 YNATVTEQPS
+76 YSATATEQPS

-94 EAPKAVQAPQTAQP
+94 KAPKAVQAPQTAQP
-108 ANIETVK
+108 ANLETVK

-125 QVKET
+125 QVET

-151 QNQVAETQVEVAQPR
+151 QSQVAETQVEVAQPR
-166 TASESKPRVTRSA
+166 TVSESKPRVTRSA
-179 DVAEAKEA
+179 DVVDAKEA
-187 SNAKV
+187 SNASEIK
-192 ETGTDVTSKVTVEI
+192 GTDVTSKVTVES
-206 GSIEGHNNT
+206 GSIEAPQG

-221 AGQRAVLK
+221 AGQRVVLK
-229 YKLKFENGL
+229 YKLKFEKGL
-238 HQGDYF
+238 HKGDYF

-252 NTHGVST
+252 NTYGVST

-269 SVVMATGEVLEGGKI
+269 SVVMATGQLLGNGKI
-284 RYTFTNDI
+284 RYTFTDYI
-292 EDKVDVTAELEINLF
+292 DYKVNVTADLEINLF
-307 IDPKTVQTN
+307 IDPKTVQSN
-316 GNQTITSTLN
+316 GQQTITSTLN
-326 EEQTSKELDVKYKD
+326 DKETKNTLPIEYNPGVSN
-340 GIGNYYANLNGSI
+340 IYANINGSI
-353 ETFNKANN
+353 ETFDKGNN
-361 RFSHVAFIKPN
+361 RFTHVAYIKPQ
-372 NGKTTSVT
+372 NGQKSDSVSI
-380 VTGTLMKGSNQ
+380 TGTLTQGSKADGNAPTVKVYEVLKDA
-391 NGNQP
+391 NGLPQ
-396 KVRIFEYL
+396 
-404 GNNEDIA
+404 
-411 KSVYANTT
+411 SVYANVS
-419 DTSKF
+419 DSSMF
-424 KEVTSNM
+424 KDVTEEM
-431 SGNLN
+431 KDKLKVE
-436 LQNNGSYSLNIENLD
+436 NNGNYKLDIEKLEKSYVI
-451 KTYVVHYDGE
+451 HYDGE
-461 YLNGTDEVDFRTQ
+461 YLSGSDQVNFRTH
-474 MVGHPEQLYKYYYD
+474 MFGYPEQQYKYYYTHL
-488 RGYTL
+488 GYKL
-493 TWDNGLVLYSNKANG
+493 TWDNGLVLYSNKAKGDGTNG
-508 NGKNGPIIQNNKFE
+508 TITESNNMTFDEE
-522 YKEDTIKETL
+522 YGTGVI

-559 AIDGGGGY
+559 AIDGEGGY

-655 KGIVTGA
+655 KGILTGA

-695 QGPVEEITENNH
+695 QGPIEEITENNH

-723 DVIEEIEE
+723 GVIEEIEE

-786 KGNQSFE
+786 KGDQSFE

-821 GFNKHTEIIEEDTNP
+821 GFNKHTEIIEEDTN
-836 GGGQVTTESNLVEF
+836 
-850 DEESTKG
+850 
-857 IVTGAVSDHTTVE
+857 
-870 DTKEYTTE
+870 
-878 SNLIELVDEL
+878 
-888 PEEHGQA
+888 
-895 QGPIEEITENN
+895 
-906 HHISHSGLGT
+906 
-916 ENGHGNYDVIEEIEE
+916 
-931 NSHVDIKSELGYEGG
+931 
-946 QNSGNQSFEEDTE
+946 
-959 EDKPKYE
+959 
-966 QGGNI
+966 
-971 VDIDF
+971 
-976 DSVPQIH
+976 
-983 GQNKGNQSFEEDTEK
+983 
-998 DKPKYEQGGNIID
+998 
-1011 IDFDSVPH
+1011 
-1019 IHGFNKHTEI
+1019 
-1029 IEEDTNKDKPNYQF
+1029 KDKPNYQF
-1043 GGHNSVDFEED
+1043 GGHNIVDFEED
-1054 TLPQVS
+1054 TLPKVS
-1060 GHNEGQQT
+1060 GQNEGQQT
-1068 IEEDTTPPIV
+1068 IEEDTTPPT

-1116 TEPGKPIPPAKEEP
+1116 AEPGKPVPPAKEEP

-1152 VKAVVPTKKAQSKK
+1152 VKAVAPTKKAQSKK
-1166 SELPETGGEESTNNG
+1166 SELPETGGEESTNKG

-1199 KKNHKA
+1199 KKNNKA

>member
-53 TDNKTSETQTTATNV
+53 TDNKVSETQTTTTNV
-68 NHIEETQS
+68 NTIDETQS
-76 YNATVTEQPS
+76 YSATATEQPS

-108 ANIETVK
+108 ANVETVK

-135 NSGDQR
+135 NSGNQR
-141 QVDLTPKKAT
+141 QVDLTPKKVT

-179 DVAEAKEA
+179 DVVEAKEA
-187 SNAKV
+187 SDAKV
-192 ETGTDVTSKVTVEI
+192 ETGKDVTSKVTVES

-259 ARKVPEIKNG
+259 VRKVPDILNG
-269 SVVMATGEVLEGGKI
+269 SLVMATGKVLGEGKI
-284 RYTFTNDI
+284 RYTFTDYINN
-292 EDKVDVTAELEINLF
+292 KVNVTANLEINLF
-307 IDPKTVQTN
+307 IDPKTVQDN
-316 GNQTITSTLN
+316 GNQKITSMINDHETEKTIPISYN
-326 EEQTSKELDVKYKD
+326 PGVSNT
-340 GIGNYYANLNGSI
+340 YANINGSI
-353 ETFNKANN
+353 ETFNKADNK
-361 RFSHVAFIKPN
+361 FTHVAYIIPK
-372 NGKTTSVT
+372 NGMSTESATI
-380 VTGTLMKGSNQ
+380 TGTLMKGSNS
-391 NGNQP
+391 NGNSP
-396 KVRIFEYL
+396 TVKIFEVL
-404 GNNEDIA
+404 ESNKELP
-411 KSVYANTT
+411 KSVYANIT
-419 DTSKF
+419 DTNTF
-424 KEVTSNM
+424 KDVTSQM
-431 SGNLN
+431 KDNLTVSE
-436 LQNNGSYSLNIENLD
+436 NGSYSLNIENLN
-451 KTYVVHYDGE
+451 KTYVVHYSGE
-461 YLNGTDEVDFRTQ
+461 YLSGSHEVDFRTQ
-474 MVGHPEQLYKYYYD
+474 MTGHPKQQSIYYYNY
-488 RGYTL
+488 GYTL

-508 NGKNGPIIQNNKFE
+508 DGKYGPIVDSNNFE
-522 YKEDTIKETL
+522 FSEDSGNGSISGRYDEKQIIET
-532 TGQYD
+532 
-537 KNLVTTVEEEYDS
+537 EENQDN
-550 STLDIDYHT
+550 TPLDIDYHT
-559 AIDGGGGY
+559 AIDGEGGY

-644 SNLVEFDEEST
+644 SNLVEFDE
-655 KGIVTGA
+655 
-662 VSDHTTVE
+662 D
-670 DTKEYTTE
+670 
-678 SNLIELVDELPE
+678 
-690 EHGQA
+690 
-695 QGPVEEITENNH
+695 
-707 HISHSGL
+707 
-714 GTENGHGNY
+714 
-723 DVIEEIEE
+723 
-731 NSHVDIK
+731 
-738 SELGYEGGQNS
+738 
-749 GNQSFEEDTEE
+749 
-760 DKPKYEQGGNI
+760 
-771 VDIDFDSVPQIHGQN
+771 
-786 KGNQSFE
+786 
-793 EDTEKDKPKYEHGG
+793 
-807 NIIDIDF
+807 
-814 DSVPHIH
+814 
-821 GFNKHTEIIEEDTNP
+821 
-836 GGGQVTTESNLVEF
+836 
-850 DEESTKG
+850 STKG

-916 ENGHGNYDVIEEIEE
+916 ENGHGNYGVIEEIEE

-959 EDKPKYE
+959 KDKPKYE

-976 DSVPQIH
+976 DSVPQIQ
-983 GQNKGNQSFEEDTEK
+983 GQNNGNQSFEEDTEK

-1019 IHGFNKHTEI
+1019 IHGFNKHNEI

-1054 TLPQVS
+1054 TLPKVS
-1060 GHNEGQQT
+1060 GQNEGQQT
-1068 IEEDTTPPIV
+1068 IEEDTTPPT

-1116 TEPGKPIPPAKEEP
+1116 SEPETPTPPTPEVPAEPGKPVPPAKEEP
-1130 KKPSKPVEQGKVVTP
+1130 KKPSKPVGQGKVVTP

-1152 VKAVVPTKKAQSKK
+1152 VKAVAPTKQKQSKK
-1166 SELPETGGEESTNNG
+1166 SELPETGGEESTNKG

-1199 KKNHKA
+1199 KKNNKA

>member
-108 ANIETVK
+108 ANVETVK
-115 EEVVKEEAKP
+115 EEEKP

-130 TQSQD
+130 TQPQD
-135 NSGDQR
+135 NSGNQR
-141 QVDLTPKKAT
+141 QVDLTPKKVT
-151 QNQVAETQVEVAQPR
+151 QNQGTETQVEVAQPR

-187 SNAKV
+187 SDVSEVK
-192 ETGTDVTSKVTVEI
+192 GTDVTSKVTVES
-206 GSIEGHNNT
+206 GSIEAPQG

-221 AGQRAVLK
+221 AGQRVVLK
-229 YKLKFENGL
+229 YKLKFADGL
-238 HQGDYF
+238 KRGDYF

-252 NTHGVST
+252 NTYGVST

-269 SVVMATGEVLEGGKI
+269 SVVMATGEILGNGNI
-284 RYTFTNDI
+284 RYTFTNEI
-292 EDKVDVTAELEINLF
+292 EHKVEVTANLEINLF
-307 IDPKTVQTN
+307 IDPKTVQSN
-316 GNQTITSTLN
+316 GEQKITSKLN
-326 EEQTSKELDVKYKD
+326 GEETEKTIPVVYNPGVSNSYTNV
-340 GIGNYYANLNGSI
+340 NGSI
-353 ETFNKANN
+353 ETFNKESNKFTHIAY
-361 RFSHVAFIKPN
+361 IKPM
-372 NGKTTSVT
+372 NGNQSNTVS
-380 VTGTLMKGSNQ
+380 VTGTLTEGSNLA
-391 NGNQP
+391 GGQP
-396 KVRIFEYL
+396 TVKVYEYL
-404 GNNEDIA
+404 GKKDELPQ
-411 KSVYANTT
+411 SVYANTS
-419 DTSKF
+419 DTNKF
-424 KEVTSNM
+424 KDVTKEMNGKLSV
-431 SGNLN
+431 
-436 LQNNGSYSLNIENLD
+436 QDNGSYSLNLDKLD
-451 KTYVVHYDGE
+451 KTYVIHYTGE
-461 YLNGTDEVDFRTQ
+461 YLQGSDQVNFRTELY
-474 MVGHPEQLYKYYYD
+474 GYPERAYKSYYVYG
-488 RGYTL
+488 GYRL
-493 TWDNGLVLYSNKANG
+493 TWDNGLVLYSNKADG
-508 NGKNGPIIQNNKFE
+508 NGKNGQIIQDNDFE
-522 YKEDTIKETL
+522 YKEDTAKGTMS
-532 TGQYD
+532 GQYD
-537 KNLVTTVEEEYDS
+537 AKQIIETEENQDN
-550 STLDIDYHT
+550 TPLDIDYHT
-559 AIDGGGGY
+559 AIDGEGGY

-662 VSDHTTVE
+662 VSDHTTIE

-695 QGPVEEITENNH
+695 QGPIEEITENNH

-723 DVIEEIEE
+723 GVIEEIEE

-786 KGNQSFE
+786 KGDQSFE

-814 DSVPHIH
+814 DSVPQIH
-821 GFNKHTEIIEEDTNP
+821 GFNKHN
-836 GGGQVTTESNLVEF
+836 
-850 DEESTKG
+850 
-857 IVTGAVSDHTTVE
+857 
-870 DTKEYTTE
+870 
-878 SNLIELVDEL
+878 
-888 PEEHGQA
+888 
-895 QGPIEEITENN
+895 
-906 HHISHSGLGT
+906 
-916 ENGHGNYDVIEEIEE
+916 
-931 NSHVDIKSELGYEGG
+931 
-946 QNSGNQSFEEDTE
+946 
-959 EDKPKYE
+959 
-966 QGGNI
+966 
-971 VDIDF
+971 
-976 DSVPQIH
+976 
-983 GQNKGNQSFEEDTEK
+983 
-998 DKPKYEQGGNIID
+998 
-1011 IDFDSVPH
+1011 
-1019 IHGFNKHTEI
+1019 EI

-1054 TLPQVS
+1054 TLPKVS
-1060 GHNEGQQT
+1060 GQNEGQQT
-1068 IEEDTTPPIV
+1068 IEEDTTPPT
-1078 PPTPPTPEV
+1078 PPTPEVPSEPETPMPPTPEV

-1099 EVPSEPE
+1099 EVPA
-1106 TPTPPTPEVP
+1106 
-1116 TEPGKPIPPAKEEP
+1116 EPGKPVPPAKEEP

-1152 VKAVVPTKKAQSKK
+1152 VKAVAPTKKAQSKK
-1166 SELPETGGEESTNNG
+1166 SELPETGGE
-1181 MLFGGLF
+1181 
-1188 SILGLALLRRN
+1188 
-1199 KKNHKA
+1199 

>member
-41 KTTTVEENGNSA
+41 KTTVEENGNSA
-53 TDNKTSETQTTATNV
+53 TGNKVSETQTTATNV
-68 NHIEETQS
+68 NTIEETQS

-94 EAPKAVQAPQTAQP
+94 EAPNAVQEPQTAQP
-108 ANIETVK
+108 ANVETVK
-115 EEVVKEEAKP
+115 EEEKP

-130 TQSQD
+130 TQPQD
-135 NSGDQR
+135 NSGNQR
-141 QVDLTPKKAT
+141 QVDLTPKKVT
-151 QNQVAETQVEVAQPR
+151 QNQGTETQVEVAQPR

-179 DVAEAKEA
+179 DVVESKEA
-187 SNAKV
+187 SDAKV
-192 ETGTDVTSKVTVEI
+192 EMGTDVTSKVTVTES
-206 GSIEGHNNT
+206 SIEGHNNT

-229 YKLKFENGL
+229 YKLKFEKGL
-238 HQGDYF
+238 HKGDYF

-269 SVVMATGEVLEGGKI
+269 SVVMATGKILEGGKI

-326 EEQTSKELDVKYKD
+326 GEQTSKELDVKYKD

-361 RFSHVAFIKPN
+361 RFTHVAFIKPN

-396 KVRIFEYL
+396 KVRVFEYL

-424 KEVTSNM
+424 KEVTSSMN
-431 SGNLN
+431 GNLN
-436 LQNNGSYSLNIENLD
+436 VQTNGSYSLNLENLD

-559 AIDGGGGY
+559 AIDGEGGY

-644 SNLVEFDEEST
+644 SNLVEFDE
-655 KGIVTGA
+655 
-662 VSDHTTVE
+662 D
-670 DTKEYTTE
+670 
-678 SNLIELVDELPE
+678 
-690 EHGQA
+690 
-695 QGPVEEITENNH
+695 
-707 HISHSGL
+707 
-714 GTENGHGNY
+714 
-723 DVIEEIEE
+723 
-731 NSHVDIK
+731 
-738 SELGYEGGQNS
+738 
-749 GNQSFEEDTEE
+749 
-760 DKPKYEQGGNI
+760 
-771 VDIDFDSVPQIHGQN
+771 
-786 KGNQSFE
+786 
-793 EDTEKDKPKYEHGG
+793 
-807 NIIDIDF
+807 
-814 DSVPHIH
+814 
-821 GFNKHTEIIEEDTNP
+821 
-836 GGGQVTTESNLVEF
+836 
-850 DEESTKG
+850 STKG

-916 ENGHGNYDVIEEIEE
+916 ENGHGNYGVIEEIEE

-983 GQNKGNQSFEEDTEK
+983 GQNNGNQSFEEDTEK
-998 DKPKYEQGGNIID
+998 DKPKYEHGGNIID

-1054 TLPQVS
+1054 TLPKVS
-1060 GHNEGQQT
+1060 GQNEGQQT
-1068 IEEDTTPPIV
+1068 IEEDTT

-1116 TEPGKPIPPAKEEP
+1116 SEPETPTPPTPEVPAEPGKPVPPAKEEP

-1152 VKAVVPTKKAQSKK
+1152 VKAVAPTKKPQSKK
-1166 SELPETGGEESTNNG
+1166 SELPETGGEESTNKG

>member
-53 TDNKTSETQTTATNV
+53 TDNKVNETQTTTTNV
-68 NHIEETQS
+68 NTIDETQS
-76 YNATVTEQPS
+76 YSATATEQPS

-94 EAPKAVQAPQTAQP
+94 KAPKAVQAPQTAQP
-108 ANIETVK
+108 ANLETVK

-125 QVKET
+125 QVET

-151 QNQVAETQVEVAQPR
+151 QSQVAETQVEVAQPR
-166 TASESKPRVTRSA
+166 TVSESKPRVTRSA
-179 DVAEAKEA
+179 DVVDAKEA
-187 SNAKV
+187 SNASEIK
-192 ETGTDVTSKVTVEI
+192 GTDVTSKVTVES
-206 GSIEGHNNT
+206 GSIEAPQG

-221 AGQRAVLK
+221 AGQRVVLK
-229 YKLKFENGL
+229 YKLKFEKGL
-238 HQGDYF
+238 HKGDYF

-252 NTHGVST
+252 NTYGVST

-269 SVVMATGEVLEGGKI
+269 SVVMATGQLLGNGKI
-284 RYTFTNDI
+284 RYTFTDYI
-292 EDKVDVTAELEINLF
+292 DYKVNVTADLEINLF
-307 IDPKTVQTN
+307 IDPKTVQSN
-316 GNQTITSTLN
+316 GQQTITSTLN
-326 EEQTSKELDVKYKD
+326 DKETKNTLPIEYNPGVSN
-340 GIGNYYANLNGSI
+340 IYANINGSI
-353 ETFNKANN
+353 ETFDKGNN
-361 RFSHVAFIKPN
+361 RFTHVAYIKPQ
-372 NGKTTSVT
+372 NGQKSDSVSI
-380 VTGTLMKGSNQ
+380 TGTLTQGSKADGKAPTVKVYEVLKDA
-391 NGNQP
+391 NGLPQ
-396 KVRIFEYL
+396 
-404 GNNEDIA
+404 
-411 KSVYANTT
+411 SVYANVS
-419 DTSKF
+419 DSSMF
-424 KEVTSNM
+424 KDVTEEM
-431 SGNLN
+431 KDKLKVE
-436 LQNNGSYSLNIENLD
+436 NNGNYKLDIEKLEKSYVI
-451 KTYVVHYDGE
+451 HYDGE
-461 YLNGTDEVDFRTQ
+461 YLSGSDQVNFRTH
-474 MVGHPEQLYKYYYD
+474 MFGYPEQQYKYYYTHL
-488 RGYTL
+488 GYKL
-493 TWDNGLVLYSNKANG
+493 TWDNGLVLYSNKAKGDGTNG
-508 NGKNGPIIQNNKFE
+508 TITESNNMTFDEE
-522 YKEDTIKETL
+522 YGTGVI

-559 AIDGGGGY
+559 AIDGEGGY

-655 KGIVTGA
+655 KGILTGA

-695 QGPVEEITENNH
+695 QGPIEEITENNH

-723 DVIEEIEE
+723 GVIEEIEE

-786 KGNQSFE
+786 KGDQSFE

-821 GFNKHTEIIEEDTNP
+821 GFNKHTEIIEEDTN
-836 GGGQVTTESNLVEF
+836 
-850 DEESTKG
+850 
-857 IVTGAVSDHTTVE
+857 
-870 DTKEYTTE
+870 
-878 SNLIELVDEL
+878 
-888 PEEHGQA
+888 
-895 QGPIEEITENN
+895 
-906 HHISHSGLGT
+906 
-916 ENGHGNYDVIEEIEE
+916 
-931 NSHVDIKSELGYEGG
+931 
-946 QNSGNQSFEEDTE
+946 
-959 EDKPKYE
+959 
-966 QGGNI
+966 
-971 VDIDF
+971 
-976 DSVPQIH
+976 
-983 GQNKGNQSFEEDTEK
+983 
-998 DKPKYEQGGNIID
+998 
-1011 IDFDSVPH
+1011 
-1019 IHGFNKHTEI
+1019 
-1029 IEEDTNKDKPNYQF
+1029 KDKPNYQF
-1043 GGHNSVDFEED
+1043 GGHNIVDFEED
-1054 TLPQVS
+1054 TLPKVS
-1060 GHNEGQQT
+1060 GQNEGQQT
-1068 IEEDTTPPIV
+1068 IEEDTTPPT

-1116 TEPGKPIPPAKEEP
+1116 SEPETPTPPTPEVPSEPETPTPPTPEVPSEPETPTPPTPEVPAEPGKPVPPAKEEP

-1152 VKAVVPTKKAQSKK
+1152 VKAVAPTKKAQSKK
-1166 SELPETGGEESTNNG
+1166 SELPETGGEESTNKG

-1199 KKNHKA
+1199 KKNNKA

>member
-108 ANIETVK
+108 ANVETVK
-115 EEVVKEEAKP
+115 EEEKP

-130 TQSQD
+130 TQPQD
-135 NSGDQR
+135 NSGNQR
-141 QVDLTPKKAT
+141 QVDLTPKKVT
-151 QNQVAETQVEVAQPR
+151 QNQGTETQVEVAQPR

-187 SNAKV
+187 SDVSEVK
-192 ETGTDVTSKVTVEI
+192 GTDVTSKVTVES
-206 GSIEGHNNT
+206 GSIEAPQG

-221 AGQRAVLK
+221 AGQRVVLK
-229 YKLKFENGL
+229 YKLKFADGL
-238 HQGDYF
+238 KRGDYF

-252 NTHGVST
+252 NTYGVST

-269 SVVMATGEVLEGGKI
+269 SVVMATGEILGNGNI
-284 RYTFTNDI
+284 RYTFTNEI
-292 EDKVDVTAELEINLF
+292 EHKVEVTANLEINLF
-307 IDPKTVQTN
+307 IDPKTVQSN
-316 GNQTITSTLN
+316 GEQKITSKLN
-326 EEQTSKELDVKYKD
+326 GEETEKTIPVVYNPGVSNSYTNV
-340 GIGNYYANLNGSI
+340 NGSI
-353 ETFNKANN
+353 ETFNKESNKFTHIAY
-361 RFSHVAFIKPN
+361 IKPM
-372 NGKTTSVT
+372 NGNQSNTVS
-380 VTGTLMKGSNQ
+380 VTGTLTEGSNLA
-391 NGNQP
+391 GGQP
-396 KVRIFEYL
+396 TVKVYEYL
-404 GNNEDIA
+404 GKKDELPQ
-411 KSVYANTT
+411 SVYANTS
-419 DTSKF
+419 DTNKF
-424 KEVTSNM
+424 KDVTKEMNGKLSV
-431 SGNLN
+431 
-436 LQNNGSYSLNIENLD
+436 QDNGSYSLNLDKLD
-451 KTYVVHYDGE
+451 KTYVIHYTGE
-461 YLNGTDEVDFRTQ
+461 YLQGSDQVNFRTELY
-474 MVGHPEQLYKYYYD
+474 GYPERAYKSYYVYG
-488 RGYTL
+488 GYRL
-493 TWDNGLVLYSNKANG
+493 TWDNGLVLYSNKADG
-508 NGKNGPIIQNNKFE
+508 NGKNGQIIQDNDFE
-522 YKEDTIKETL
+522 YKEDTAKGTMS
-532 TGQYD
+532 GQYD
-537 KNLVTTVEEEYDS
+537 AKQIIETEENQDN
-550 STLDIDYHT
+550 TPLDIDYHT
-559 AIDGGGGY
+559 AIDGEGGY

-662 VSDHTTVE
+662 VSDHTTIE

-695 QGPVEEITENNH
+695 QGPIEEITENNH

-723 DVIEEIEE
+723 GVIEEIEE

-786 KGNQSFE
+786 KGDQSFE

-814 DSVPHIH
+814 DSVPQIH
-821 GFNKHTEIIEEDTNP
+821 GFNKHN
-836 GGGQVTTESNLVEF
+836 
-850 DEESTKG
+850 
-857 IVTGAVSDHTTVE
+857 
-870 DTKEYTTE
+870 
-878 SNLIELVDEL
+878 
-888 PEEHGQA
+888 
-895 QGPIEEITENN
+895 
-906 HHISHSGLGT
+906 
-916 ENGHGNYDVIEEIEE
+916 
-931 NSHVDIKSELGYEGG
+931 
-946 QNSGNQSFEEDTE
+946 
-959 EDKPKYE
+959 
-966 QGGNI
+966 
-971 VDIDF
+971 
-976 DSVPQIH
+976 
-983 GQNKGNQSFEEDTEK
+983 
-998 DKPKYEQGGNIID
+998 
-1011 IDFDSVPH
+1011 
-1019 IHGFNKHTEI
+1019 EI

-1054 TLPQVS
+1054 TLPKVS
-1060 GHNEGQQT
+1060 GQNEGQQT
-1068 IEEDTTPPIV
+1068 IEEDTTPPT
-1078 PPTPPTPEV
+1078 PPTPEVPSEPETPMPPTPEV

-1099 EVPSEPE
+1099 EVPAES
-1106 TPTPPTPEVP
+1106 
-1116 TEPGKPIPPAKEEP
+1116 GKPVPPAKEEP

-1152 VKAVVPTKKAQSKK
+1152 VKAVAPTKKAQSKK
-1166 SELPETGGEESTNNG
+1166 SELPETGGEESTNKG

-1199 KKNHKA
+1199 KKNNKA

>member
-108 ANIETVK
+108 ANVETVK
-115 EEVVKEEAKP
+115 EEEKP

-130 TQSQD
+130 TQPQD
-135 NSGDQR
+135 NSGNQR
-141 QVDLTPKKAT
+141 QVDLTPKKVT
-151 QNQVAETQVEVAQPR
+151 QNQGTETQVEVAQPR

-187 SNAKV
+187 SDVSEVK
-192 ETGTDVTSKVTVEI
+192 GTDVTSKVTVES
-206 GSIEGHNNT
+206 GSIEAPQG

-221 AGQRAVLK
+221 AGQRVVLK
-229 YKLKFENGL
+229 YKLKFADGL
-238 HQGDYF
+238 KRGDYF

-252 NTHGVST
+252 NTYGVST

-269 SVVMATGEVLEGGKI
+269 SVVMATGEILGNGNI
-284 RYTFTNDI
+284 RYTFTNEI
-292 EDKVDVTAELEINLF
+292 EHKVEVTANLEINLF
-307 IDPKTVQTN
+307 IDPKTVQSN
-316 GNQTITSTLN
+316 GEQKITSKLN
-326 EEQTSKELDVKYKD
+326 GEETEKTIPVVYNPGVSNSYTNV
-340 GIGNYYANLNGSI
+340 NGSI
-353 ETFNKANN
+353 ETFNKESNKFTHIAY
-361 RFSHVAFIKPN
+361 IKPM
-372 NGKTTSVT
+372 NGNQSNTVS
-380 VTGTLMKGSNQ
+380 VTGTLTEGSNLA
-391 NGNQP
+391 GGQP
-396 KVRIFEYL
+396 TVKVYEYL
-404 GNNEDIA
+404 GKKDELPQ
-411 KSVYANTT
+411 SVYANTS
-419 DTSKF
+419 DTNKF
-424 KEVTSNM
+424 KDVTKEMNGKLSV
-431 SGNLN
+431 
-436 LQNNGSYSLNIENLD
+436 QDNGSYSLNLDKLD
-451 KTYVVHYDGE
+451 KTYVIHYTGE
-461 YLNGTDEVDFRTQ
+461 YLQGSDQVNFRTELY
-474 MVGHPEQLYKYYYD
+474 GYPERAYKSYYVYG
-488 RGYTL
+488 GYRL
-493 TWDNGLVLYSNKANG
+493 TWDNGLVLYSNKADG
-508 NGKNGPIIQNNKFE
+508 NGKNGQIIQDNDFE
-522 YKEDTIKETL
+522 YKEDTAKGTMS
-532 TGQYD
+532 GQYD
-537 KNLVTTVEEEYDS
+537 AKQIIETEENQDN
-550 STLDIDYHT
+550 TPLDIDYHT
-559 AIDGGGGY
+559 AIDGEGGY

-662 VSDHTTVE
+662 VSDHTTIE

-695 QGPVEEITENNH
+695 QGPIEEITENNH

-723 DVIEEIEE
+723 GVIEEIEE

-786 KGNQSFE
+786 KGDQSFE

-814 DSVPHIH
+814 DSVPQIH
-821 GFNKHTEIIEEDTNP
+821 GFNKHN
-836 GGGQVTTESNLVEF
+836 
-850 DEESTKG
+850 
-857 IVTGAVSDHTTVE
+857 
-870 DTKEYTTE
+870 
-878 SNLIELVDEL
+878 
-888 PEEHGQA
+888 
-895 QGPIEEITENN
+895 
-906 HHISHSGLGT
+906 
-916 ENGHGNYDVIEEIEE
+916 
-931 NSHVDIKSELGYEGG
+931 
-946 QNSGNQSFEEDTE
+946 
-959 EDKPKYE
+959 
-966 QGGNI
+966 
-971 VDIDF
+971 
-976 DSVPQIH
+976 
-983 GQNKGNQSFEEDTEK
+983 
-998 DKPKYEQGGNIID
+998 
-1011 IDFDSVPH
+1011 
-1019 IHGFNKHTEI
+1019 EI

-1054 TLPQVS
+1054 TLPKVS
-1060 GHNEGQQT
+1060 GQNEGQQT
-1068 IEEDTTPPIV
+1068 IEEDTT

-1099 EVPSEPE
+1099 EVPA
-1106 TPTPPTPEVP
+1106 
-1116 TEPGKPIPPAKEEP
+1116 EPGKPVPPAKEEP

-1152 VKAVVPTKKAQSKK
+1152 VKAVAPTKKAQSKK
-1166 SELPETGGEESTNNG
+1166 SELPETGGEESTNKG

-1199 KKNHKA
+1199 KKNNKA

>member
-53 TDNKTSETQTTATNV
+53 TDNKVNETQTTTTNV
-68 NHIEETQS
+68 NTIDETQS
-76 YNATVTEQPS
+76 FSATATEQPS

-94 EAPKAVQAPQTAQP
+94 KAPKAVQAPQTAQP
-108 ANIETVK
+108 ANLETVK

-125 QVKET
+125 QVET
-130 TQSQD
+130 TQPQD

-141 QVDLTPKKAT
+141 QVDLTPKKTT

-179 DVAEAKEA
+179 DVVEAKEA
-187 SNAKV
+187 SDAKV
-192 ETGTDVTSKVTVEI
+192 ETGTDVTSKVTVTES
-206 GSIEGHNNT
+206 SIEGHNNT

-269 SVVMATGEVLEGGKI
+269 SVVMATGKILEGGKI

-326 EEQTSKELDVKYKD
+326 GEQTSKELDVKYKD

-361 RFSHVAFIKPN
+361 RFTHVAFIKPN

-396 KVRIFEYL
+396 KVRVFEYL

-424 KEVTSNM
+424 KEVTSSMN
-431 SGNLN
+431 GNLN
-436 LQNNGSYSLNIENLD
+436 VQTNGSYSLNLENLD

-532 TGQYD
+532 KGQYD

-559 AIDGGGGY
+559 AIDGEGGY

-655 KGIVTGA
+655 KDIVTGA
-662 VSDHTTVE
+662 VSDHTTIE

-678 SNLIELVDELPE
+678 I
-690 EHGQA
+690 
-695 QGPVEEITENNH
+695 
-707 HISHSGL
+707 
-714 GTENGHGNY
+714 
-723 DVIEEIEE
+723 
-731 NSHVDIK
+731 
-738 SELGYEGGQNS
+738 
-749 GNQSFEEDTEE
+749 
-760 DKPKYEQGGNI
+760 
-771 VDIDFDSVPQIHGQN
+771 
-786 KGNQSFE
+786 
-793 EDTEKDKPKYEHGG
+793 
-807 NIIDIDF
+807 
-814 DSVPHIH
+814 
-821 GFNKHTEIIEEDTNP
+821 
-836 GGGQVTTESNLVEF
+836 
-850 DEESTKG
+850 
-857 IVTGAVSDHTTVE
+857 
-870 DTKEYTTE
+870 
-878 SNLIELVDEL
+878 NLIELVDEL

-916 ENGHGNYDVIEEIEE
+916 ENGHGNYGVIEEIEE

-946 QNSGNQSFEEDTE
+946 QNSGDQSFEEDTE

-971 VDIDF
+971 IDIDF

-983 GQNKGNQSFEEDTEK
+983 G
-998 DKPKYEQGGNIID
+998 
-1011 IDFDSVPH
+1011 
-1019 IHGFNKHTEI
+1019 FNKHNEI

-1054 TLPQVS
+1054 TLPKVS
-1060 GHNEGQQT
+1060 GQNEGQQT
-1068 IEEDTTPPIV
+1068 IEEDTTPPTPPAPEV
-1078 PPTPPTPEV
+1078 PSEPGEPTPPTPEV

-1116 TEPGKPIPPAKEEP
+1116 SEPETPTPPTPEVPAEPGKPVPPAKEEP

-1152 VKAVVPTKKAQSKK
+1152 VKAVAPTKQKQSKK
-1166 SELPETGGEESTNNG
+1166 FELPETGGEESTNKG

-1199 KKNHKA
+1199 KKNNKA

>member
-41 KTTTVEENGNSA
+41 KTTVEENGNSA
-53 TDNKTSETQTTATNV
+53 TDNKVSETQTTATNV

-76 YNATVTEQPS
+76 YNATATEQPS

-108 ANIETVK
+108 ANLETVK
-115 EEVVKEEAKP
+115 EEVVKEEANP

-151 QNQVAETQVEVAQPR
+151 QNQAAETQVEVAQPR
-166 TASESKPRVTRSA
+166 TVSESKPRVTRSA
-179 DVAEAKEA
+179 DVAEA
-187 SNAKV
+187 SDAKV
-192 ETGTDVTSKVTVEI
+192 ETGTDVTSKVTVTES
-206 GSIEGHNNT
+206 SIEGHNNT

-221 AGQRAVLK
+221 EGQRAILK
-229 YKLKFENGL
+229 YKLKFEDGL
-238 HQGDYF
+238 KKGDYF

-252 NTHGVST
+252 NTYGVST

-269 SVVMATGEVLEGGKI
+269 SVVMATGQLLEGGKI
-284 RYTFTNDI
+284 RYTFTDYI
-292 EDKVDVTAELEINLF
+292 DHKVDVTAELDINLF
-307 IDPKTVQTN
+307 IDPKTVQNN
-316 GNQTITSTLN
+316 GNQTITSSLN
-326 EEQTSKELDVKYKD
+326 NKVTTNNVEVTYKN
-340 GIGNYYANLNGSI
+340 GVSNYYANVNGSI
-353 ETFNKANN
+353 ETFNKKDNK
-361 RFSHVAFIKPN
+361 FSHVAYIKPL
-372 NGKTTSVT
+372 NGDALESVT
-380 VTGTLMKGSNQ
+380 VTGTLIKGSNAS
-391 NGNQP
+391 GNQP
-396 KVRIFEYL
+396 TVKVYEYL
-404 GNNEDIA
+404 GSKEELSQ
-411 KSVYANTT
+411 SVYAETS

-424 KEVTSNM
+424 KDVTNDMNGKLTVQS
-431 SGNLN
+431 
-436 LQNNGSYSLNIENLD
+436 NGSYSLNLDKLD
-451 KTYVVHYDGE
+451 KTYVIHYDGE
-461 YLNGTDEVDFRTQ
+461 YLNSADEVDFRTQ
-474 MVGHPEQLYKYYYD
+474 MVGHPKQSYYYYYHN
-488 RGYTL
+488 GYTL

-508 NGKNGPIIQNNKFE
+508 NGKNGEIIEKN
-522 YKEDTIKETL
+522 DL
-532 TGQYD
+532 TFTEESGDGSINGSYTEQQIV
-537 KNLVTTVEEEYDS
+537 NTVEETDS

-559 AIDGGGGY
+559 AIDGEGGY

-695 QGPVEEITENNH
+695 QGPIEEITENNH

-723 DVIEEIEE
+723 GVIEEIEE

-786 KGNQSFE
+786 NGNQSFE
-793 EDTEKDKPKYEHGG
+793 EDTEKDKPKYEH
-807 NIIDIDF
+807 
-814 DSVPHIH
+814 
-821 GFNKHTEIIEEDTNP
+821 
-836 GGGQVTTESNLVEF
+836 
-850 DEESTKG
+850 
-857 IVTGAVSDHTTVE
+857 
-870 DTKEYTTE
+870 
-878 SNLIELVDEL
+878 
-888 PEEHGQA
+888 
-895 QGPIEEITENN
+895 
-906 HHISHSGLGT
+906 
-916 ENGHGNYDVIEEIEE
+916 
-931 NSHVDIKSELGYEGG
+931 
-946 QNSGNQSFEEDTE
+946 
-959 EDKPKYE
+959 
-966 QGGNI
+966 
-971 VDIDF
+971 
-976 DSVPQIH
+976 
-983 GQNKGNQSFEEDTEK
+983 
-998 DKPKYEQGGNIID
+998 GGNIID

-1054 TLPQVS
+1054 TLPKVS
-1060 GHNEGQQT
+1060 GQNEGQQT
-1068 IEEDTTPPIV
+1068 IEEDTT

-1116 TEPGKPIPPAKEEP
+1116 SEPETPTPPTPEVPSEPETPTPPTPEVPSEPETPTPPTPEVPAEPGKPVPPAKEEP

-1152 VKAVVPTKKAQSKK
+1152 VKAVAPTKQTQSKK
-1166 SELPETGGEESTNNG
+1166 SELPETGGEESTNKG

-1199 KKNHKA
+1199 KKNNKA

>member
-41 KTTTVEENGNSA
+41 KTTVEENGNSA
-53 TDNKTSETQTTATNV
+53 TDNKVSETQTTATNV
-68 NHIEETQS
+68 NTIEETQS

-94 EAPKAVQAPQTAQP
+94 EAPNAVQEPQTAQP
-108 ANIETVK
+108 ANVETVK
-115 EEVVKEEAKP
+115 EEEKP

-130 TQSQD
+130 TQPQD
-135 NSGDQR
+135 NSGNQI
-141 QVDLTPKKAT
+141 QVDLTPKKVT
-151 QNQVAETQVEVAQPR
+151 QNQGTETQVEVAQPR

-179 DVAEAKEA
+179 DVVESKEA
-187 SNAKV
+187 SDAKV
-192 ETGTDVTSKVTVEI
+192 EMGTDVTSKVTVTES
-206 GSIEGHNNT
+206 SIEGHNNT

-229 YKLKFENGL
+229 YKLKFEKGL
-238 HQGDYF
+238 HKGDYF

-269 SVVMATGEVLEGGKI
+269 SVVMATGKILEGGKI

-326 EEQTSKELDVKYKD
+326 GEQTSKELDVKYKD

-361 RFSHVAFIKPN
+361 RFTHVAFIKPN

-396 KVRIFEYL
+396 KVRVFEYL

-424 KEVTSNM
+424 KEVTSSMN
-431 SGNLN
+431 GNLN
-436 LQNNGSYSLNIENLD
+436 VQTNGSYSLNLENLD

-559 AIDGGGGY
+559 AIDGEGGY

-644 SNLVEFDEEST
+644 SNLVEFDE
-655 KGIVTGA
+655 
-662 VSDHTTVE
+662 D
-670 DTKEYTTE
+670 
-678 SNLIELVDELPE
+678 
-690 EHGQA
+690 
-695 QGPVEEITENNH
+695 
-707 HISHSGL
+707 
-714 GTENGHGNY
+714 
-723 DVIEEIEE
+723 
-731 NSHVDIK
+731 
-738 SELGYEGGQNS
+738 
-749 GNQSFEEDTEE
+749 
-760 DKPKYEQGGNI
+760 
-771 VDIDFDSVPQIHGQN
+771 
-786 KGNQSFE
+786 
-793 EDTEKDKPKYEHGG
+793 
-807 NIIDIDF
+807 
-814 DSVPHIH
+814 
-821 GFNKHTEIIEEDTNP
+821 
-836 GGGQVTTESNLVEF
+836 
-850 DEESTKG
+850 STKG

-916 ENGHGNYDVIEEIEE
+916 ENGHGNYGVIEEIEE

-976 DSVPQIH
+976 DSVTQIH
-983 GQNKGNQSFEEDTEK
+983 GQNNGNQSFEEDTEK
-998 DKPKYEQGGNIID
+998 DKPKYEHGGNIID

-1054 TLPQVS
+1054 TLPKVS
-1060 GHNEGQQT
+1060 GQNEGQQT
-1068 IEEDTTPPIV
+1068 IEEDTT

-1116 TEPGKPIPPAKEEP
+1116 SEPETPTPPTPEVPAEPGKPVPPAKEEP

-1152 VKAVVPTKKAQSKK
+1152 VKAVAPTKKPQSKK
-1166 SELPETGGEESTNNG
+1166 SELPETGGEESTNKG

>member
-53 TDNKTSETQTTATNV
+53 TDNKVNETQTTTTNV
-68 NHIEETQS
+68 NTIDETQS
-76 YNATVTEQPS
+76 YSATATEQPS

-94 EAPKAVQAPQTAQP
+94 KAPKAVQAVQAPQTAQP
-108 ANIETVK
+108 ANLETVK

-166 TASESKPRVTRSA
+166 TVSESKPRVTRSA

-187 SNAKV
+187 SDVSEVK
-192 ETGTDVTSKVTVEI
+192 GTDVTSKVTVTES
-206 GSIEGHNNT
+206 SIEGHNNT

-259 ARKVPEIKNG
+259 VRKVPDILNG
-269 SVVMATGEVLEGGKI
+269 SLVMATGKVLGEGKI
-284 RYTFTNDI
+284 RYTFTDYINN
-292 EDKVDVTAELEINLF
+292 KVNVTANLEINLF
-307 IDPKTVQTN
+307 IDPKTVQDN
-316 GNQTITSTLN
+316 GNQKITSMINDHETEKTIPISYN
-326 EEQTSKELDVKYKD
+326 PGVSNT
-340 GIGNYYANLNGSI
+340 YANINGSI
-353 ETFNKANN
+353 ETFNKADNK
-361 RFSHVAFIKPN
+361 FTHVAYIIPK
-372 NGKTTSVT
+372 NGMSTESATI
-380 VTGTLMKGSNQ
+380 TGTLMKGSNS
-391 NGNQP
+391 NGNSP
-396 KVRIFEYL
+396 TVKIFEVL
-404 GNNEDIA
+404 ESNKELP
-411 KSVYANTT
+411 KSVYANIN
-419 DTSKF
+419 DTNTF
-424 KEVTSNM
+424 KDVTSQM
-431 SGNLN
+431 KDNLTVSE
-436 LQNNGSYSLNIENLD
+436 NGSYSLNIENLN
-451 KTYVVHYDGE
+451 KTYVVHYSGE
-461 YLNGTDEVDFRTQ
+461 YLSGSHEVDFRTQ
-474 MVGHPEQLYKYYYD
+474 MTGHPKQQSIYYYNH
-488 RGYTL
+488 GYTL

-508 NGKNGPIIQNNKFE
+508 DGKYGPIVDSNNFE
-522 YKEDTIKETL
+522 FSEDSGNGSIS
-532 TGQYD
+532 GQYD
-537 KNLVTTVEEEYDS
+537 AKQIIETEENQDN
-550 STLDIDYHT
+550 TPLDIDYHT
-559 AIDGGGGY
+559 AIDGEGGY

-695 QGPVEEITENNH
+695 QGPIEEITENNH

-723 DVIEEIEE
+723 GVIEEIEE

-786 KGNQSFE
+786 KGDQSFE

-821 GFNKHTEIIEEDTNP
+821 GFNKHTEIIEEDTN
-836 GGGQVTTESNLVEF
+836 
-850 DEESTKG
+850 
-857 IVTGAVSDHTTVE
+857 
-870 DTKEYTTE
+870 
-878 SNLIELVDEL
+878 
-888 PEEHGQA
+888 
-895 QGPIEEITENN
+895 
-906 HHISHSGLGT
+906 
-916 ENGHGNYDVIEEIEE
+916 
-931 NSHVDIKSELGYEGG
+931 
-946 QNSGNQSFEEDTE
+946 
-959 EDKPKYE
+959 
-966 QGGNI
+966 
-971 VDIDF
+971 
-976 DSVPQIH
+976 
-983 GQNKGNQSFEEDTEK
+983 
-998 DKPKYEQGGNIID
+998 
-1011 IDFDSVPH
+1011 
-1019 IHGFNKHTEI
+1019 
-1029 IEEDTNKDKPNYQF
+1029 KDKPNYQF
-1043 GGHNSVDFEED
+1043 GGHNIVDFEED
-1054 TLPQVS
+1054 TLPKVS
-1060 GHNEGQQT
+1060 GQNEGQQT
-1068 IEEDTTPPIV
+1068 IEEDTTPPT

-1099 EVPSEPE
+1099 EVPA
-1106 TPTPPTPEVP
+1106 
-1116 TEPGKPIPPAKEEP
+1116 EPGKPVPPAKEEP

-1152 VKAVVPTKKAQSKK
+1152 VKAVAPTKKAQSKK
-1166 SELPETGGEESTNNG
+1166 SELPETGGEESTNKG

-1199 KKNHKA
+1199 KKNNKA

>member
-793 EDTEKDKPKYEHGG
+793 EDTEKDKPKYEH
-807 NIIDIDF
+807 
-814 DSVPHIH
+814 
-821 GFNKHTEIIEEDTNP
+821 
-836 GGGQVTTESNLVEF
+836 
-850 DEESTKG
+850 
-857 IVTGAVSDHTTVE
+857 
-870 DTKEYTTE
+870 
-878 SNLIELVDEL
+878 
-888 PEEHGQA
+888 EH
-895 QGPIEEITENN
+895 
-906 HHISHSGLGT
+906 
-916 ENGHGNYDVIEEIEE
+916 
-931 NSHVDIKSELGYEGG
+931 
-946 QNSGNQSFEEDTE
+946 
-959 EDKPKYE
+959 
-966 QGGNI
+966 
-971 VDIDF
+971 
-976 DSVPQIH
+976 
-983 GQNKGNQSFEEDTEK
+983 
-998 DKPKYEQGGNIID
+998 GGNIID

-1029 IEEDTNKDKPNYQF
+1029 IEEDTNKDKPSYQF

-1054 TLPQVS
+1054 TLPKVS
-1060 GHNEGQQT
+1060 GQNEGQQT

-1116 TEPGKPIPPAKEEP
+1116 SEPETPTPPTPEVPAEPGKPVPPAKEEP

-1152 VKAVVPTKKAQSKK
+1152 VKAVAPTKKPQSKK
-1166 SELPETGGEESTNNG
+1166 SELPETGGEESTNKG

>member
-53 TDNKTSETQTTATNV
+53 TENKVNETQTTTTNV
-68 NHIEETQS
+68 NTIDETQS
-76 YNATVTEQPS
+76 YSATATEQPS

-108 ANIETVK
+108 ANLETVK

-125 QVKET
+125 QVET
-130 TQSQD
+130 TQPQD

-151 QNQVAETQVEVAQPR
+151 QNQVAKTQVEVAQPR
-166 TASESKPRVTRSA
+166 TASESKARVTRSA
-179 DVAEAKEA
+179 DVVEAKEA
-187 SNAKV
+187 SDAKV
-192 ETGTDVTSKVTVEI
+192 ETGTDVTSKVTVEDE
-206 GSIEGHNNT
+206 SKIEAPKGNN
-215 NKVEPH
+215 VQPH
-221 AGQRAVLK
+221 EGQRVVLK
-229 YKLKFENGL
+229 YKLKFQDGL
-238 HQGDYF
+238 KTGDYF

-259 ARKVPEIKNG
+259 TRKVPDIKNG
-269 SVVMATGEVLEGGKI
+269 SLVMAKGQVLDNGRI
-284 RYTFTNDI
+284 RYTFIDYI
-292 EDKVDVTAELEINLF
+292 KDKVNVTANLEINLF
-307 IDPKTVQTN
+307 IDPKTVQSN
-316 GNQTITSTLN
+316 GQQTITSKLN
-326 EEQTSKELDVKYKD
+326 GKETSGTMQITYKD
-340 GIGNYYANLNGSI
+340 GVKNQYTNVNGSI
-353 ETFNKANN
+353 ETFDKEKNK
-361 RFSHVAFIKPN
+361 FTHVAYIKPINGN
-372 NGKTTSVT
+372 NSDSVT
-380 VTGTLMKGSNQ
+380 VTGMLTQGSNE
-391 NGNQP
+391 NGTQP
-396 KVRIFEYL
+396 NVKIYEYVGTENGL
-404 GNNEDIA
+404 PQ
-411 KSVYANTT
+411 SVYANTVDST
-419 DTSKF
+419 QLKD
-424 KEVTSNM
+424 VTNQM
-431 SGNLN
+431 SDKLKV
-436 LQNNGSYSLNIENLD
+436 QNNGSYSLNFDKLD
-451 KTYVVHYDGE
+451 KTYVIHYTGD
-461 YLNGTDEVDFRTQ
+461 YLNGTSEVNFRTQ
-474 MVGHPEQLYKYYYD
+474 LTGYPENHYKTYYYYNH
-488 RGYTL
+488 GYTL

-508 NGKNGPIIQNNKFE
+508 DGKYGPIVDSNNFE
-522 YKEDTIKETL
+522 FSEDSGNGSIS
-532 TGQYD
+532 GQYD
-537 KNLVTTVEEEYDS
+537 AKQIIETEENQDN
-550 STLDIDYHT
+550 TPLDIDYHT
-559 AIDGGGGY
+559 AIDGEGGY

-618 ENSKH
+618 DNSKH
-623 HADVVEYEEDTNPG
+623 HADVVEY
-637 GGQVTTE
+637 
-644 SNLVEFDEEST
+644 
-655 KGIVTGA
+655 
-662 VSDHTTVE
+662 
-670 DTKEYTTE
+670 
-678 SNLIELVDELPE
+678 
-690 EHGQA
+690 
-695 QGPVEEITENNH
+695 
-707 HISHSGL
+707 
-714 GTENGHGNY
+714 
-723 DVIEEIEE
+723 
-731 NSHVDIK
+731 
-738 SELGYEGGQNS
+738 
-749 GNQSFEEDTEE
+749 
-760 DKPKYEQGGNI
+760 
-771 VDIDFDSVPQIHGQN
+771 
-786 KGNQSFE
+786 
-793 EDTEKDKPKYEHGG
+793 
-807 NIIDIDF
+807 
-814 DSVPHIH
+814 
-821 GFNKHTEIIEEDTNP
+821 EEDTNP

-916 ENGHGNYDVIEEIEE
+916 ENGHGNYGVIEEIEE

-983 GQNKGNQSFEEDTEK
+983 GQNKGDQSFEEDTEK
-998 DKPKYEQGGNIID
+998 DKPKYEHGGNIID

-1043 GGHNSVDFEED
+1043 GGHNIVDFEED
-1054 TLPQVS
+1054 TLPKVS
-1060 GHNEGQQT
+1060 GQNEGQQT
-1068 IEEDTTPPIV
+1068 IEEDTT

-1099 EVPSEPE
+1099 EVPGEPE

-1116 TEPGKPIPPAKEEP
+1116 SEPGTPVPPAKEEP

-1152 VKAVVPTKKAQSKK
+1152 VKAVAPTKKAQSKK
-1166 SELPETGGEESTNNG
+1166 SELPETGGEESTNKG

-1199 KKNHKA
+1199 KKNNKA

>member
-41 KTTTVEENGNSA
+41 KTTVEENGNSA
-53 TDNKTSETQTTATNV
+53 TDNKVSETQTTATNV
-68 NHIEETQS
+68 NTIEETQS

-94 EAPKAVQAPQTAQP
+94 EAPNAVQEPQTAQP
-108 ANIETVK
+108 ANVETVK
-115 EEVVKEEAKP
+115 EEEKP

-130 TQSQD
+130 TQPQD
-135 NSGDQR
+135 NSGNQR
-141 QVDLTPKKAT
+141 QVDLTPKKVT
-151 QNQVAETQVEVAQPR
+151 QNQGTETQVEVAQPR

-179 DVAEAKEA
+179 DVVESKEA
-187 SNAKV
+187 SDAKV
-192 ETGTDVTSKVTVEI
+192 EMGTDVTSKVTVTES
-206 GSIEGHNNT
+206 SIEGHNNT

-229 YKLKFENGL
+229 YKLKFEKGL
-238 HQGDYF
+238 HKGDYF

-269 SVVMATGEVLEGGKI
+269 SVVMATGKILEGGKI

-326 EEQTSKELDVKYKD
+326 GEQTSKELDVKYKD

-361 RFSHVAFIKPN
+361 RFTHVAFIKPN

-396 KVRIFEYL
+396 KVRVFEYL

-424 KEVTSNM
+424 KEVTSSMN
-431 SGNLN
+431 GNLN
-436 LQNNGSYSLNIENLD
+436 VQTNGSYSLNLENLD

-559 AIDGGGGY
+559 AIDGEGGY

-644 SNLVEFDEEST
+644 SNLVEFDE
-655 KGIVTGA
+655 
-662 VSDHTTVE
+662 D
-670 DTKEYTTE
+670 
-678 SNLIELVDELPE
+678 
-690 EHGQA
+690 
-695 QGPVEEITENNH
+695 
-707 HISHSGL
+707 
-714 GTENGHGNY
+714 
-723 DVIEEIEE
+723 
-731 NSHVDIK
+731 
-738 SELGYEGGQNS
+738 
-749 GNQSFEEDTEE
+749 
-760 DKPKYEQGGNI
+760 
-771 VDIDFDSVPQIHGQN
+771 
-786 KGNQSFE
+786 
-793 EDTEKDKPKYEHGG
+793 
-807 NIIDIDF
+807 
-814 DSVPHIH
+814 
-821 GFNKHTEIIEEDTNP
+821 
-836 GGGQVTTESNLVEF
+836 
-850 DEESTKG
+850 STKG

-916 ENGHGNYDVIEEIEE
+916 ENGHGNYGVIEEIEE

-976 DSVPQIH
+976 DSVPQIQ
-983 GQNKGNQSFEEDTEK
+983 GQNNGDQSFEEDTEE

-1043 GGHNSVDFEED
+1043 GGHSSVDFEED

-1116 TEPGKPIPPAKEEP
+1116 SEPEVPTPPTPEIPSEPGKPVPPAKEEP

-1152 VKAVVPTKKAQSKK
+1152 VKAVAPTKKPQSKK
-1166 SELPETGGEESTNNG
+1166 SELPETGGEESTNKG